1 MTASSSVE
9 SLYPTA
15 GSPGVSGE
23 NGWSN
28 GTAQR
33 VVSRTQGATSQ
44 HHQSPH
50 QPSQQTPATGGQRQQ
65 PSVTMPTGST
75 TTARKPPLAQ
85 GASSS
90 VGTSGFRGLSAA
102 GKERAERK
110 GSQPTT
116 LPSRV
121 SQLYYKH
128 GLFLASYPT
137 TTTSIALAIIIFC
150 CYPLLNIPLP
160 GTIPTKVIF
169 PHTESISENLHLSSA
184 NLSSEFYNPFSPFT
198 GGNMFNIYNISLETP
213 FPWARIEPLLYVQQ
227 IILRSSVVPWEDD
240 LLLTDAFR
248 GPLYEVF
255 KLVEMI
261 RNHEDANKITLSHLC
276 LHVENVKRSSQQTL
290 FPEYN
295 CLLLSPAN
303 LWQQNLQAFNKDSN
317 LLNTI
322 FVNHNLQKSKVS
334 TAEMLFG
341 ISLRDTGVKR
351 YPMRVRPRVIQYAV
365 TLILRENNPS
375 YMQSLK
381 QKLIRAYPLHQK
393 ETDGSLAADADAVK
407 LAEQSETAPGS
418 PSTSASTSNQQ
429 PNAAGTVPQPQS
441 IMYIFYPGEFNWHE
455 VLPQCI
461 AFCVLFSYVYFS
473 VRKIEAI
480 RSRLMLASC
489 AVLTVLGS
497 LLMSLG
503 LCFFFGLTI
512 SFQSKGVYPY
522 LVILVGLENVLV
534 ITKSV
539 LTTDNNL
546 DVKIRV
552 AQGLSREGWSIT
564 KNLLTEITIL
574 TGGLATFVPV
584 IQEFCIFA
592 MVGLVSDFLLQMLF
606 FSTVL
611 ALDIKRVE
619 YSTEVRRLPKMLY
632 FNSELRRGA
641 GAGAIPGSSSA
652 PLDVVR
658 NGSMHRSR
666 SHPKLAGLEQSMV
679 GHKKPTGSLSGGTVG
694 GKAPAKIPKR
704 LRIVNFWARTRFF
717 QRGFMIW
724 MVLWISN
731 IIYNAGLIEELFV
744 IDRNI
749 TAAGGSHATPGAS
762 LDAAGAA
769 MNRFEHGLSGGEF
782 DSRGAVGGSSETGGD
797 PAIGRSPEMDRF
809 GYSKLV
815 AAAGAGM
822 EGMLG
827 GGGGGGDRGIPNVT
841 EQLNRLKH
849 PDYYETVYQLSNF
862 HWSSI
867 LKQYN
872 VSLSGRYVTVL
883 PAIKLS
889 HAVSPQTAVTLRN
902 ADEKAPHHFQWK
914 ALAVAL
920 DPLDFS
926 DTDPGDGVP
935 GGIGPIGNA
944 PFYPK
949 TPMEILLTC
958 MLLVVSTFVVTYTM
972 VVLYRCVCTRNY
984 AEWRASWHSES
995 SEGEADTK
1003 PEQCLLEG
1011 VPIQVN
1017 GHAHRI
1023 ECLVTDGSMIAS
1035 SCLQGQVKVWDVN
1048 SGELMAEIDRCSY
1061 FEMQQQQHHQHH
1073 RASTGSSSPPGSA
1086 LPSPTTGVLL
1096 RNDESGNPI
1105 TGVQEVFPSPI
1116 YDESLMQPT
1125 PTYSSSPPLNAA
1137 SGFASFKLKKKLH
1150 FNFTN
1155 LQDDTATARNVP
1167 TDPKLFDFRAQ
1178 YDRFFT
1184 PCAPLPRGAGGEP
1197 VDLRNRFTRNGLRD
1211 AKQAHTMDAS
1221 YTMAPEQGTYQQQWT
1236 GGRPTALSSECPR
1249 PPGTV
1254 SPPQKHHRLSPIW
1267 CLDFLDN
1274 LIVIGCADGRLEFWE
1289 GTTGSF
1295 KCIYESETTHN
1306 NGVTGI
1312 KLTGDRVIAARLT
1325 GRIDFFRLET
1335 YTQGRQIDWGFTST
1349 YRRTHMRTGSA
1360 GSLSSFQSSSTT
1372 GGHPVGS
1379 SASASEELRCILEF
1393 QQQGHQ
1399 QPVTCLEVAG
1409 NIAMTGSQDHTLKVF
1424 RVDNH
1429 QLLYT
1434 LHGHCGPITCL
1445 FIDQWHSGMA
1455 GSGSQ
1460 DGLLC
1465 VWELT
1470 TGACMYKIQAHDDS
1484 IVALSGSP
1492 SYVISLGLDERI
1504 RVWDRFQGH
1513 PLSTITV
1520 NHAYSALIML
1530 TPSLLVTGKPG
1541 ALVVWDARSGEVA
1554 REVKLDCSNMQLCP
1568 KIMLPAGGSVICDYG
1583 NQMRIV
1589 RFPLVAADKCD

>member
-1 MTASSSVE
+1 MTASASVE
-9 SLYPTA
+9 SLFPSTPEQQHNNHNHYHHQHPSASTPTA
-15 GSPGVSGE
+15 S
-23 NGWSN
+23 
-28 GTAQR
+28 
-33 VVSRTQGATSQ
+33 TSQ
-44 HHQSPH
+44 QPVRRSQPLNSLSSPKVSTMSGGF
-50 QPSQQTPATGGQRQQ
+50 SQQHPALM
-65 PSVTMPTGST
+65 VGSQ
-75 TTARKPPLAQ
+75 KPPR
-85 GASSS
+85 SS
-90 VGTSGFRGLSAA
+90 VGGASVAA
-102 GKERAERK
+102 GTGGRAGAKQSDRR
-110 GSQPTT
+110 SASTT

-121 SQLYYKH
+121 SQMYYKH
-128 GLFLASYPT
+128 GLFLSSYPT
-137 TTTSIALAIIIFC
+137 TATSIALAIIIFC

-169 PHTESISENLHLSSA
+169 PHTESISENLHLTNA
-184 NLSSEFYNPFSPFT
+184 NLSSEFYNPFSFS
-198 GGNMFNIYNISLETP
+198 GGNMFNIYNISMETP
-213 FPWARIEPLLYVQQ
+213 FPWARIDPLLYVQQ
-227 IILRSSVVPWEDD
+227 VIMRTSVVPWEDD

-255 KLVEMI
+255 KLVEII
-261 RNHEDANKITLSHLC
+261 RNHEDKRYKVTLGHLC
-276 LHVENVKRSSQQTL
+276 LHVENVKRSSQQAL

-303 LWQQNLQAFNKDSN
+303 LWQQNMQNFNKDSN

-334 TAEMLFG
+334 NAEMLFG
-341 ISLRDTGVKR
+341 IPLRDTGVKR
-351 YPMRVRPRVIQYAV
+351 YPMRTRPRIIQYAV
-365 TLILRENNPS
+365 TLILRENNPA
-375 YMQSLK
+375 YIESLRS
-381 QKLIRAYPLHQK
+381 KLVRAYPLHQK
-393 ETDGSLAADADAVK
+393 N
-407 LAEQSETAPGS
+407 
-418 PSTSASTSNQQ
+418 TSAKEQ
-429 PNAAGTVPQPQS
+429 PMGQQS
-441 IMYIFYPGEFNWHE
+441 IMYIFYPGEFNWKE
-455 VLPQCI
+455 VLPQCV
-461 AFCVLFSYVYFS
+461 AFVLLFIYVYFS

-534 ITKSV
+534 ITKSI

-606 FSTVL
+606 FATVL

-632 FNSELRRGA
+632 FNSEFRRGA
-641 GAGAIPGSSSA
+641 GNVTVSGST
-652 PLDVVR
+652 LETR
-658 NGSMHRSR
+658 NGAVGSINRSR
-666 SHPKLAGLEQSMV
+666 SHPKLTGLDQAT
-679 GHKKPTGSLSGGTVG
+679 GHQKSAASLSGGTG
-694 GKAPAKIPKR
+694 SGKDAKIPKR

-744 IDRNI
+744 IDKNM
-749 TAAGGSHATPGAS
+749 TAYGDISSVGLDNTVSRFELSPGSHEPHEVSSESVSALDMDRLNFQKLPDGLQVGGGATPA
-762 LDAAGAA
+762 L
-769 MNRFEHGLSGGEF
+769 
-782 DSRGAVGGSSETGGD
+782 
-797 PAIGRSPEMDRF
+797 
-809 GYSKLV
+809 
-815 AAAGAGM
+815 
-822 EGMLG
+822 
-827 GGGGGGDRGIPNVT
+827 NVT

-849 PDYYETVYQLSNF
+849 PDYETVYQLSNF

-872 VSLSGRYVTVL
+872 VSLSGRYVTIL
-883 PAIKLS
+883 PPIKLS
-889 HAVSPQTAVTLRN
+889 HAVSPQTALQLRN
-902 ADEKAPHHFQWK
+902 VDEKAPHHFQWK

-920 DPLDFS
+920 DPLDFNDA
-926 DTDPGDGVP
+926 DTGDGSPV
-935 GGIGPIGNA
+935 PIGNA

-958 MLLVVSTFVVTYTM
+958 MLLAVSTFVLTYTM
-972 VVLYRCVCTRNY
+972 IVLYRCVCTRNY
-984 AEWRASWHSES
+984 AEWRASWHESDSETDAS
-995 SEGEADTK
+995 R

-1023 ECLVTDGSMIAS
+1023 ECLVTDGNMIAS
-1035 SCLQGQVKVWDVN
+1035 SCLQGQVKIWDVTN
-1048 SGELMAEIDRCSY
+1048 GEQMAEIDRCPNQQL
-1061 FEMQQQQHHQHH
+1061 QQQQHQQHQ
-1073 RASTGSSSPPGSA
+1073 
-1086 LPSPTTGVLL
+1086 V
-1096 RNDESGNPI
+1096 
-1105 TGVQEVFPSPI
+1105 
-1116 YDESLMQPT
+1116 
-1125 PTYSSSPPLNAA
+1125 
-1137 SGFASFKLKKKLH
+1137 
-1150 FNFTN
+1150 
-1155 LQDDTATARNVP
+1155 
-1167 TDPKLFDFRAQ
+1167 
-1178 YDRFFT
+1178 
-1184 PCAPLPRGAGGEP
+1184 
-1197 VDLRNRFTRNGLRD
+1197 
-1211 AKQAHTMDAS
+1211 
-1221 YTMAPEQGTYQQQWT
+1221 
-1236 GGRPTALSSECPR
+1236 
-1249 PPGTV
+1249 
-1254 SPPQKHHRLSPIW
+1254 SPIW

-1289 GTTGSF
+1289 GSSGNF
-1295 KCIYESETTHN
+1295 KCIYEAENSHN
-1306 NGVTGI
+1306 NGVTNI
-1312 KLTGDRVIAARLT
+1312 KLTGDRVIAARLS

-1335 YTQGRQIDWGFTST
+1335 YTQGRQIDWGFTSA

-1360 GSLSSFQSSSTT
+1360 GSLSSFQAAMTPSGTA
-1372 GGHPVGS
+1372 GS
-1379 SASASEELRCILEF
+1379 YQQHGTADSEELRCILEF

-1409 NIAMTGSQDHTLKVF
+1409 NTVMTGSQDHTLKVF

-1434 LHGHCGPITCL
+1434 LHSHCGPITCL
-1445 FIDQWHSGMA
+1445 FIDHWQSGMA

-1465 VWELT
+1465 VWDLT

-1484 IVALSGSP
+1484 IVALAGSP

-1513 PLSTITV
+1513 PLNTITV
-1520 NHAYSALIML
+1520 SHAYSALVML

-1568 KIMLPAGGSVICDYG
+1568 KIMLPACGSVICDYG
-1583 NQMRIV
+1583 NQMRVV

>member
-1 MTASSSVE
+1 MTASAGVE
-9 SLYPTA
+9 SM
-15 GSPGVSGE
+15 SPPPSAEERINHLTHQQQQYVT
-23 NGWSN
+23 SN
-28 GTAQR
+28 HSTSQLAQR
-33 VVSRTQGATSQ
+33 K
-44 HHQSPH
+44 PLL
-50 QPSQQTPATGGQRQQ
+50 SQQQQQQQQQ
-65 PSVTMPTGST
+65 PSAASGFTQHPSLGPATMKPPPRPTATTAGARGPPKSPSDRSKGAGGST
-75 TTARKPPLAQ
+75 
-85 GASSS
+85 G
-90 VGTSGFRGLSAA
+90 G
-102 GKERAERK
+102 
-110 GSQPTT
+110 TT

-121 SQLYYKH
+121 SQIYYKH
-128 GLFLASYPT
+128 GLFLSSYPT
-137 TTTSIALAIIIFC
+137 TATSFALAIIIFC

-169 PHTESISENLHLSSA
+169 PYTESISENLHLSNA
-184 NLSSEFYNPFSPFT
+184 NLTSEFYNPFSFS
-198 GGNMFNIYNISLETP
+198 GGNMFNIYNISVETP
-213 FPWARIEPLLYVQQ
+213 FPWARIDPLLYVQQ
-227 IILRSSVVPWEDD
+227 IIMRTSVVPWEDD

-248 GPLYEVF
+248 APLYEVF
-255 KLVEMI
+255 KLLEII
-261 RNHEDANKITLSHLC
+261 RNHEDQSKTMLSHLC

-303 LWQQNLQAFNKDSN
+303 LWQQNMQNFNKDSN
-317 LLNTI
+317 LLNTVY
-322 FVNHNLQKSKVS
+322 VNHNLQKSKVS

-341 ISLRDTGVKR
+341 IPLRDTGVKR
-351 YPMRVRPRVIQYAV
+351 YPMRVRPRIIQYAV
-365 TLILRENNPS
+365 TLILRENNPAFIE
-375 YMQSLK
+375 SLK
-381 QKLIRAYPLHQK
+381 QKLTRAYPLHQK
-393 ETDGSLAADADAVK
+393 E
-407 LAEQSETAPGS
+407 
-418 PSTSASTSNQQ
+418 PSTDASGGVPAQPEAPSAPKQQ
-429 PNAAGTVPQPQS
+429 QS
-441 IMYIFYPGEFNWHE
+441 IMYIFYPGEFNWKE

-461 AFCVLFSYVYFS
+461 AFCVLFIYVYFS

-480 RSRLMLASC
+480 RSRIMLASC

-606 FSTVL
+606 FATVL

-619 YSTEVRRLPKMLY
+619 YSAEVRRLPKMLY
-632 FNSELRRGA
+632 FNNELRRGTGAAA
-641 GAGAIPGSSSA
+641 GQANGPARE
-652 PLDVVR
+652 VR
-658 NGSMHRSR
+658 NGGGSINRSR
-666 SHPKLAGLEQSMV
+666 SHPKLTGLEQAAS
-679 GHKKPTGSLSGGTVG
+679 HPKTGPGSGKDV
-694 GKAPAKIPKR
+694 KIPKR

-744 IDRNI
+744 IDKNLTGHERL
-749 TAAGGSHATPGAS
+749 P
-762 LDAAGAA
+762 LDAGAP
-769 MNRFEHGLSGGEF
+769 RFEGGGLAMH
-782 DSRGAVGGSSETGGD
+782 DLGD
-797 PAIGRSPEMDRF
+797 PSTEATLEMDRLN
-809 GYSKLV
+809 YHKNLPD
-815 AAAGAGM
+815 AGM
-822 EGMLG
+822 LRG
-827 GGGGGGDRGIPNVT
+827 GGGVASDKAGTAEHRALNVS
-841 EQLNRLKH
+841 EQLQRLKH
-849 PDYYETVYQLSNF
+849 PDYETVYQLSNF

-889 HAVSPQTAVTLRN
+889 HAVSPATAIQLRN

-926 DTDPGDGVP
+926 DADTGDGSHV
-935 GGIGPIGNA
+935 PIGNA

-972 VVLYRCVCTRNY
+972 IVLYRCVCTRNY
-984 AEWRASWHSES
+984 AEWRASWQESDSET
-995 SEGEADTK
+995 EPK

-1011 VPIQVN
+1011 VPVQVD
-1017 GHAHRI
+1017 GHVHRI
-1023 ECLVTDGSMIAS
+1023 ECLVTDGNMVAS
-1035 SCLQGQVKVWDVN
+1035 SCLQGQVKVWDVSN
-1048 SGELMAEIDRCSY
+1048 GELLAEIDRLHY
-1061 FEMQQQQHHQHH
+1061 FELQQH
-1073 RASTGSSSPPGSA
+1073 RGSSASPQS
-1086 LPSPTTGVLL
+1086 LPSPPTAGVLL
-1096 RNDESGNPI
+1096 RNDLGEPI
-1105 TGVQEVFPSPI
+1105 TGLQEAFPVAGGS
-1116 YDESLMQPT
+1116 
-1125 PTYSSSPPLNAA
+1125 SSSPVSCSPPGTAVA
-1137 SGFASFKLKKKLH
+1137 ASFKLRKKLH
-1150 FNFTN
+1150 FNFSS
-1155 LQDDTATARNVP
+1155 LDGGAAASAQAAT
-1167 TDPKLFDFRAQ
+1167 DSKLFDFQAQ
-1178 YDRFFT
+1178 YERFFT
-1184 PCAPLPRGAGGEP
+1184 PCSPPAANGAVNGGSGC
-1197 VDLRNRFTRNGLRD
+1197 DLRNRFASNG
-1211 AKQAHTMDAS
+1211 APVAS
-1221 YTMAPEQGTYQQQWT
+1221 WAESNASTEEQPSYSHWMARPTTLSNECPQPPGSPKQQQ
-1236 GGRPTALSSECPR
+1236 
-1249 PPGTV
+1249 
-1254 SPPQKHHRLSPIW
+1254 HHVSPIW

-1289 GTTGSF
+1289 GSSGSF
-1295 KCIYESETTHN
+1295 KCIHDAEHSHN
-1306 NGVTGI
+1306 NGVTNI
-1312 KLTGDRVIAARLT
+1312 KLTGDRVIAARLS

-1335 YTQGRQIDWGFTST
+1335 YNQGRQIDWGFTSA

-1360 GSLSSFQSSSTT
+1360 GSLGSLQAAMAASS
-1372 GGHPVGS
+1372 GPGS
-1379 SASASEELRCILEF
+1379 HSASEELRCLLEF

-1409 NIAMTGSQDHTLKVF
+1409 NTVMTGSQDHTLKVY
-1424 RVDNH
+1424 RADSHVM
-1429 QLLYT
+1429 LYT

-1445 FIDQWHSGMA
+1445 FIDQWQSGMA

-1465 VWELT
+1465 VWDLT

-1484 IVALSGSP
+1484 IVALVGSP

-1513 PLSTITV
+1513 PLNTITV
-1520 NHAYSALIML
+1520 SHAYSALVML

-1568 KIMLPAGGSVICDYG
+1568 KIMLPACGSVICDYG

>member
-1 MTASSSVE
+1 M
-9 SLYPTA
+9 
-15 GSPGVSGE
+15 
-23 NGWSN
+23 
-28 GTAQR
+28 
-33 VVSRTQGATSQ
+33 TSQ
-44 HHQSPH
+44 QHQAH
-50 QPSQQTPATGGQRQQ
+50 QTTPVKKQDQHSSQHRQPTMPATGPR
-65 PSVTMPTGST
+65 SI
-75 TTARKPPLAQ
+75 ARKPT
-85 GASSS
+85 ASTSTGTGSS
-90 VGTSGFRGLSAA
+90 A
-102 GKERAERK
+102 GRK
-110 GSQPTT
+110 ATDRKSTTPTT

-121 SQLYYKH
+121 SQMYYKH
-128 GLFLASYPT
+128 GLFLSSYPT
-137 TTTSIALAIIIFC
+137 TATSIALAIILFC

-169 PHTESISENLHLSSA
+169 PHTESISENLHLSNA
-184 NLSSEFYNPFSPFT
+184 NLSTEFYNPFST
-198 GGNMFNIYNISLETP
+198 LAGGNMFNIYNISMETP
-213 FPWARIEPLLYVQQ
+213 FPWARIDPLLYVQQ
-227 IILRSSVVPWEDD
+227 IIMRTSVVPWEDD

-255 KLVEMI
+255 KLVEII
-261 RNHEDANKITLSHLC
+261 RNHEDKSKITLSHLC

-295 CLLLSPAN
+295 CLVLSPAN
-303 LWQQNLQAFNKDSN
+303 LWQQNIQSFNKDNN

-341 ISLRDTGVKR
+341 IPLRDTGVKR
-351 YPMRVRPRVIQYAV
+351 YPMRVRPRTIQYAV

-375 YMQSLK
+375 FIESLR
-381 QKLIRAYPLHQK
+381 QKLIRAYPLHQT
-393 ETDGSLAADADAVK
+393 EIEAATDLENGEP
-407 LAEQSETAPGS
+407 AEKVP
-418 PSTSASTSNQQ
+418 AS
-429 PNAAGTVPQPQS
+429 PQS
-441 IMYIFYPGEFNWHE
+441 IMYMFYPGEFNWKE

-539 LTTDNNL
+539 LTTDCNL

-592 MVGLVSDFLLQMLF
+592 IVGLVSDFVLQMLF
-606 FSTVL
+606 FATVL
-611 ALDIKRVE
+611 AINIERVE

-632 FNSELRRGA
+632 FNNELRRGGSVA
-641 GAGAIPGSSSA
+641 GGSPISGAGLT
-652 PLDVVR
+652 LDKVR
-658 NGSMHRSR
+658 NGSAGSSMNRSR
-666 SHPKLAGLEQSMV
+666 SHPKLTGLEQTAV
-679 GHKKPTGSLSGGTVG
+679 GVAHQKTAGLSGTTNS
-694 GKAPAKIPKR
+694 GKEPKIPKR

-731 IIYNAGLIEELFV
+731 IIYNTGLIEELFV
-744 IDRNI
+744 IDRNLS
-749 TAAGGSHATPGAS
+749 AGHDPMPSAPLEGMGGAGVS
-762 LDAAGAA
+762 LS
-769 MNRFEHGLSGGEF
+769 NRFELDLGRELPEEFTSHTLETDRHSYHKVSASERPLGGE
-782 DSRGAVGGSSETGGD
+782 RGT
-797 PAIGRSPEMDRF
+797 
-809 GYSKLV
+809 L
-815 AAAGAGM
+815 
-822 EGMLG
+822 
-827 GGGGGGDRGIPNVT
+827 NVT

-849 PDYYETVYQLSNF
+849 PDYETVYLLSNF

-889 HAVSPQTAVTLRN
+889 HAVNPPTAIALRN
-902 ADEKAPHHFQWK
+902 ADEKEAPRHFQWK
-914 ALAVAL
+914 ALAAAL
-920 DPLDFS
+920 DPLDLN
-926 DTDPGDGVP
+926 DIDPGDEPP
-935 GGIGPIGNA
+935 GGGSISNA

-949 TPMEILLTC
+949 TPMEILLAC
-958 MLLVVSTFVVTYTM
+958 MLLAVSTFVVTYTL

-984 AEWRASWHSES
+984 AEWRASWYAES
-995 SEGEADTK
+995 VANGDGDTK
-1003 PEQCLLEG
+1003 AEQCLLEG

-1023 ECLVTDGSMIAS
+1023 ECLVTDGNMIAS
-1035 SCLQGQVKVWDVN
+1035 SCLQGQVKVWDITN
-1048 SGELMAEIDRCSY
+1048 GELMAEIDRWNY
-1061 FEMQQQQHHQHH
+1061 FEMQQQ
-1073 RASTGSSSPPGSA
+1073 RASSSSPTTSESGVLLKADGGRGSITGIQEAFPAANGGDSLPPTPTSSSPPKSDTSWNQQM
-1086 LPSPTTGVLL
+1086 LS
-1096 RNDESGNPI
+1096 
-1105 TGVQEVFPSPI
+1105 
-1116 YDESLMQPT
+1116 
-1125 PTYSSSPPLNAA
+1125 
-1137 SGFASFKLKKKLH
+1137 SFKLKKKLH
-1150 FNFTN
+1150 FNFSS
-1155 LQDDTATARNVP
+1155 LQDDAPLSATAP
-1167 TDPKLFDFRAQ
+1167 PDPKLFDFRTQ
-1178 YDRFFT
+1178 YERFFT
-1184 PCAPLPRGAGGEP
+1184 PCPLPPRSDIASGTGS
-1197 VDLRNRFTRNGLRD
+1197 DLRHRFTRSGLRD
-1211 AKQAHTMDAS
+1211 AVRTVPVS
-1221 YTMAPEQGTYQQQWT
+1221 PV
-1236 GGRPTALSSECPR
+1236 GGSEHEHGGSPRSTSLSSECPQ
-1249 PPGTV
+1249 PPGSA
-1254 SPPQKHHRLSPIW
+1254 SPPSSKHHRVSPIW

-1295 KCIYESETTHN
+1295 KCIYETENTHN
-1306 NGVTGI
+1306 NGITEI
-1312 KLTGDRVIAARLT
+1312 KLSGDRVIAARLS

-1360 GSLSSFQSSSTT
+1360 GSLSSFQAATGPGQHTSSD
-1372 GGHPVGS
+1372 
-1379 SASASEELRCILEF
+1379 SEELRCILEF
-1393 QQQGHQ
+1393 QHQGHQ
-1399 QPVTCLEVAG
+1399 QPLTCLEVAG
-1409 NIAMTGSQDHTLKVF
+1409 NIAMTGSQDHTMKVF
-1424 RVDNH
+1424 QIHNH

-1434 LHGHCGPITCL
+1434 LHGHCGPITCM
-1445 FIDQWHSGMA
+1445 FIDQWQSGMA

-1484 IVALSGSP
+1484 IVALAGSP

-1504 RVWDRFQGH
+1504 RVWDRFQVH
-1513 PLSTITV
+1513 LLSTITV
-1520 NHAYSALIML
+1520 SHAYSALVML

-1541 ALVVWDARSGEVA
+1541 ALVVWDVRSGEMA

-1568 KIMLPAGGSVICDYG
+1568 TVMLPAGGSVICDYG

>member
-1 MTASSSVE
+1 MTASAGVE
-9 SLYPTA
+9 SL
-15 GSPGVSGE
+15 SPPAEDRINHLQQYTTVA
-23 NGWSN
+23 
-28 GTAQR
+28 TAQSVR
-33 VVSRTQGATSQ
+33 SNNTSQ
-44 HHQSPH
+44 LAQRKPLSA
-50 QPSQQTPATGGQRQQ
+50 QQTQQ
-65 PSVTMPTGST
+65 PSAGVIHTGTTFTQQHHPLLGASAAMKPPRPASTSAAAGGTAGGGATTGGGSAGSRGSKQSDRSKGST
-75 TTARKPPLAQ
+75 
-85 GASSS
+85 
-90 VGTSGFRGLSAA
+90 
-102 GKERAERK
+102 
-110 GSQPTT
+110 TT

-121 SQLYYKH
+121 SQMYYKH
-128 GLFLASYPT
+128 GLFLSSYPT
-137 TTTSIALAIIIFC
+137 TATSFALAIIIFC

-169 PHTESISENLHLSSA
+169 PYTESISENLHLSNA
-184 NLSSEFYNPFSPFT
+184 NLSSEFYNPFSFS
-198 GGNMFNIYNISLETP
+198 GGNMFNIYNISVETP
-213 FPWARIEPLLYVQQ
+213 FPWARIDPLLYVQQ
-227 IILRSSVVPWEDD
+227 IIMRTSVVPWEED

-255 KLVEMI
+255 KLVEII
-261 RNHEDANKITLSHLC
+261 RNHEDQSSKTTLSHLC

-303 LWQQNLQAFNKDSN
+303 LWQQNIQNFNKDSN
-317 LLNTI
+317 LLNTVY
-322 FVNHNLQKSKVS
+322 VNHNLQKSKVS

-341 ISLRDTGVKR
+341 IPLRDTGVKR
-351 YPMRVRPRVIQYAV
+351 YPMRVRPRIIQYAV
-365 TLILRENNPS
+365 TLILRENNPAFID
-375 YMQSLK
+375 SLK
-381 QKLIRAYPLHQK
+381 EKLVRAYPLHQK
-393 ETDGSLAADADAVK
+393 ELTSDTNVPAA
-407 LAEQSETAPGS
+407 EGQSVHTH
-418 PSTSASTSNQQ
+418 QQ
-429 PNAAGTVPQPQS
+429 QS
-441 IMYIFYPGEFNWHE
+441 IMYIFYPGEFNWKE

-461 AFCVLFSYVYFS
+461 AFCMLFIYVYFS
-473 VRKIEAI
+473 VRKIEVI
-480 RSRLMLASC
+480 RSRIMLASC

-546 DVKIRV
+546 DVKIRI

-606 FSTVL
+606 FATVL

-619 YSTEVRRLPKMLY
+619 YSAEVRRLPKMLY
-632 FNSELRRGA
+632 FNSDLRRGA
-641 GAGAIPGSSSA
+641 GTAGSSA
-652 PLDVVR
+652 VPPREIR
-658 NGSMHRSR
+658 NGGGSINRSR
-666 SHPKLAGLEQSMV
+666 SHPKLTGLEQSSS
-679 GHKKPTGSLSGGTVG
+679 HPKGGTG
-694 GKAPAKIPKR
+694 AGKDVKIPKR

-744 IDRNI
+744 IDKNLTGHDVPSMDGSSRFDVGI
-749 TAAGGSHATPGAS
+749 GVHELGDASTEATAARLH
-762 LDAAGAA
+762 
-769 MNRFEHGLSGGEF
+769 
-782 DSRGAVGGSSETGGD
+782 
-797 PAIGRSPEMDRF
+797 EMDRL
-809 GYSKLV
+809 SNEQQKLPD
-815 AAAGAGM
+815 A
-822 EGMLG
+822 GMLG
-827 GGGGGGDRGIPNVT
+827 GGGGVSGTNEKGGEIRALNAS
-841 EQLNRLKH
+841 EQLQRLKH
-849 PDYYETVYQLSNF
+849 PDYETVYQLSNF
-862 HWSSI
+862 HWSAI
-867 LKQYN
+867 MKQYN

-889 HAVSPQTAVTLRN
+889 HAVSPTTALQLRN

-914 ALAVAL
+914 ALAAAL

-926 DTDPGDGVP
+926 DADTGDGSHV
-935 GGIGPIGNA
+935 PIGNA

-972 VVLYRCVCTRNY
+972 IVLYRCICTRNY
-984 AEWRASWHSES
+984 AEWRASWQESDSET
-995 SEGEADTK
+995 EPK

-1011 VPIQVN
+1011 VPVQVD
-1017 GHAHRI
+1017 GHVHRI
-1023 ECLVTDGSMIAS
+1023 ECLVTDGNMIAS
-1035 SCLQGQVKVWDVN
+1035 SCLQGQVKIWDVSN
-1048 SGELMAEIDRCSY
+1048 GELMAEIDRLHY
-1061 FEMQQQQHHQHH
+1061 FELQQT
-1073 RASTGSSSPPGSA
+1073 RGDSSSPQS
-1086 LPSPTTGVLL
+1086 LPSLSTTVATSGVMM
-1096 RNDESGNPI
+1096 RNDHGDSI
-1105 TGVQEVFPSPI
+1105 TGLQEAFPADSGSPL
-1116 YDESLMQPT
+1116 SC
-1125 PTYSSSPPLNAA
+1125 SPP
-1137 SGFASFKLKKKLH
+1137 STIVGSSFKLKKKLH
-1150 FNFTN
+1150 FNFSS
-1155 LQDDTATARNVP
+1155 LDSSTASSQAS
-1167 TDPKLFDFRAQ
+1167 DSKLFDFQAQ
-1178 YDRFFT
+1178 YERFFT
-1184 PCAPLPRGAGGEP
+1184 SCPPQSTPSSGT
-1197 VDLRNRFTRNGLRD
+1197 DLRNRFTPNGSLTAGWGDTGVPLEEQSSNSHWTARPTTLSNECPQPPGSP
-1211 AKQAHTMDAS
+1211 KQAT
-1221 YTMAPEQGTYQQQWT
+1221 Q
-1236 GGRPTALSSECPR
+1236 
-1249 PPGTV
+1249 
-1254 SPPQKHHRLSPIW
+1254 HHHVSPIW
-1267 CLDFLDN
+1267 CMDFLDN

-1289 GTTGSF
+1289 GSSGSF
-1295 KCIYESETTHN
+1295 KCIHDAEHSHN
-1306 NGVTGI
+1306 NGVTNI
-1312 KLTGDRVIAARLT
+1312 KLTGDRVIAARLS

-1335 YTQGRQIDWGFTST
+1335 YTQGRQIDWGFTSA

-1360 GSLSSFQSSSTT
+1360 GSISSFQAAMGS
-1372 GGHPVGS
+1372 GGTHPD
-1379 SASASEELRCILEF
+1379 SEELRCLLEF

-1399 QPVTCLEVAG
+1399 QPITCLEVVG
-1409 NIAMTGSQDHTLKVF
+1409 NTVMTGSQDHTLKVY
-1424 RVDNH
+1424 RADSH
-1429 QLLYT
+1429 LMLYT

-1445 FIDQWHSGMA
+1445 FIDQWQSGMA

-1465 VWELT
+1465 VWDLT

-1484 IVALSGSP
+1484 IVALVGSP

-1513 PLSTITV
+1513 PLNTITV
-1520 NHAYSALIML
+1520 SHAYSALVML

-1568 KIMLPAGGSVICDYG
+1568 KIMLPACGSVICDYG

>member
-1 MTASSSVE
+1 MRHITCVE
-9 SLYPTA
+9 
-15 GSPGVSGE
+15 
-23 NGWSN
+23 NHIDKN
-28 GTAQR
+28 
-33 VVSRTQGATSQ
+33 
-44 HHQSPH
+44 
-50 QPSQQTPATGGQRQQ
+50 
-65 PSVTMPTGST
+65 
-75 TTARKPPLAQ
+75 
-85 GASSS
+85 
-90 VGTSGFRGLSAA
+90 
-102 GKERAERK
+102 
-110 GSQPTT
+110 
-116 LPSRV
+116 
-121 SQLYYKH
+121 
-128 GLFLASYPT
+128 
-137 TTTSIALAIIIFC
+137 
-150 CYPLLNIPLP
+150 YPLLNIPLP

-169 PHTESISENLHLSSA
+169 PYTESISENLYLSNA
-184 NLSSEFYNPFSPFT
+184 NLTSEFYNPFSFS
-198 GGNMFNIYNISLETP
+198 GGNMFNIYNISVETP
-213 FPWARIEPLLYVQQ
+213 FPWARIDPLLYVQQ
-227 IILRSSVVPWEDD
+227 IIMRTSVVPWEDD

-255 KLVEMI
+255 KLLEIV
-261 RNHEDANKITLSHLC
+261 RNHEDQSKTMLSHLC

-303 LWQQNLQAFNKDSN
+303 LWQQNIQNFNKDSN
-317 LLNTI
+317 LLNTVY
-322 FVNHNLQKSKVS
+322 VNHNLQKSKVS

-341 ISLRDTGVKR
+341 IPLRDTGIKR
-351 YPMRVRPRVIQYAV
+351 YPMRVRPRIIQYAV
-365 TLILRENNPS
+365 TLILRENNPAFIE
-375 YMQSLK
+375 SLK
-381 QKLIRAYPLHQK
+381 HKLTRAYPLHQK
-393 ETDGSLAADADAVK
+393 EPSTEA
-407 LAEQSETAPGS
+407 QSEGES
-418 PSTSASTSNQQ
+418 SMKQQ
-429 PNAAGTVPQPQS
+429 QS
-441 IMYIFYPGEFNWHE
+441 IMYIFYPGEFNWKE

-461 AFCVLFSYVYFS
+461 AFCVLFIYVYFS

-480 RSRLMLASC
+480 RSRIMLASC

-606 FSTVL
+606 FATVL

-619 YSTEVRRLPKMLY
+619 YSAEVRRLPKMLY
-632 FNSELRRGA
+632 FNNELRRGTA
-641 GAGAIPGSSSA
+641 GTANAA
-652 PLDVVR
+652 TAREVR
-658 NGSMHRSR
+658 NGGVSINRSR
-666 SHPKLAGLEQSMV
+666 SHPKLTGLEQAAS
-679 GHKKPTGSLSGGTVG
+679 HPKTGTGT
-694 GKAPAKIPKR
+694 GKDVKIPKR

-744 IDRNI
+744 IDKNLTRHDSSPLDG
-749 TAAGGSHATPGAS
+749 TPRFDVGLGVQDLRDPSTEATLEVDRLNYHKNLP
-762 LDAAGAA
+762 DA
-769 MNRFEHGLSGGEF
+769 
-782 DSRGAVGGSSETGGD
+782 
-797 PAIGRSPEMDRF
+797 
-809 GYSKLV
+809 
-815 AAAGAGM
+815 
-822 EGMLG
+822 GMLG
-827 GGGGGGDRGIPNVT
+827 GVGASEKGASEHRALNVS
-841 EQLNRLKH
+841 EQLQRLKH
-849 PDYYETVYQLSNF
+849 PDYETVYQLSNF

-889 HAVSPQTAVTLRN
+889 HAVNPQTAIQLRN

-926 DTDPGDGVP
+926 DTDTGDGSH
-935 GGIGPIGNA
+935 IPIGNA

-958 MLLVVSTFVVTYTM
+958 MLLVVSTFVLTYTM
-972 VVLYRCVCTRNY
+972 IVLYRCICTRNY
-984 AEWRASWHSES
+984 AEWRASWQESDSET
-995 SEGEADTK
+995 EPK
-1003 PEQCLLEG
+1003 QEQCLLEG

-1023 ECLVTDGSMIAS
+1023 ECLVTDGNMIAS
-1035 SCLQGQVKVWDVN
+1035 SCLQGQVKIWDVSN
-1048 SGELMAEIDRCSY
+1048 GELMAEIDRLNY
-1061 FEMQQQQHHQHH
+1061 FELQPN
-1073 RASTGSSSPPGSA
+1073 RASSSSPQSLPSPSTTSTPVATGGVILRNDRADSITGLQEAFAAGSSSSISSSPPGTA
-1086 LPSPTTGVLL
+1086 
-1096 RNDESGNPI
+1096 I
-1105 TGVQEVFPSPI
+1105 
-1116 YDESLMQPT
+1116 
-1125 PTYSSSPPLNAA
+1125 A
-1137 SGFASFKLKKKLH
+1137 SSFKLKKKLH
-1150 FNFTN
+1150 FNFSSLDSSLVAN
-1155 LQDDTATARNVP
+1155 SQAADT
-1167 TDPKLFDFRAQ
+1167 KLFDFQAQ
-1178 YDRFFT
+1178 YERFFT
-1184 PCAPLPRGAGGEP
+1184 PWSPPISSTAVTTGGGC
-1197 VDLRNRFTRNGLRD
+1197 DLRNRFAPNGPV
-1211 AKQAHTMDAS
+1211 S
-1221 YTMAPEQGTYQQQWT
+1221 SWSESNAPTEDQTSNSHWIA
-1236 GGRPTALSSECPR
+1236 RPTTLSNECPQ
-1249 PPGTV
+1249 PPG
-1254 SPPQKHHRLSPIW
+1254 SPKQTAPQHHVSPIW

-1289 GTTGSF
+1289 GSSGSF
-1295 KCIYESETTHN
+1295 KCIHDAEHSHN
-1306 NGVTGI
+1306 NGVTNI
-1312 KLTGDRVIAARLT
+1312 KLTGDRVIAARLS

-1335 YTQGRQIDWGFTST
+1335 YTQGRQIDWGFTSA

-1360 GSLSSFQSSSTT
+1360 GSLGSLQAAMASSS
-1372 GGHPVGS
+1372 GPGS
-1379 SASASEELRCILEF
+1379 SSHSDSEELRCLLEF

-1399 QPVTCLEVAG
+1399 QPVTCLEVVA
-1409 NIAMTGSQDHTLKVF
+1409 NTVMTGSQDHTLKVF
-1424 RVDNH
+1424 RADSH
-1429 QLLYT
+1429 LMLYT

-1445 FIDQWHSGMA
+1445 FIDQWQSGMA

-1465 VWELT
+1465 VWDLT

-1484 IVALSGSP
+1484 IVALVGSP

-1513 PLSTITV
+1513 PLNTITV
-1520 NHAYSALIML
+1520 SHAYSELVML

-1568 KIMLPAGGSVICDYG
+1568 KIMLPACGSVICDYG

>member
-1 MTASSSVE
+1 MTASGSVE
-9 SLYPTA
+9 SLFPSTPEQQHNNHNHHHNHHQHPTA
-15 GSPGVSGE
+15 
-23 NGWSN
+23 
-28 GTAQR
+28 
-33 VVSRTQGATSQ
+33 
-44 HHQSPH
+44 
-50 QPSQQTPATGGQRQQ
+50 
-65 PSVTMPTGST
+65 ST
-75 TTARKPPLAQ
+75 TTTSTSQQPVRRSQPLNSLSSPKLSTMSGGFSQQHPSLMVGSQKPPR
-85 GASSS
+85 SSGGGPP
-90 VGTSGFRGLSAA
+90 VAA
-102 GKERAERK
+102 GTGGGGRTGAKQSDRRSA
-110 GSQPTT
+110 STT

-121 SQLYYKH
+121 SQMYYKH
-128 GLFLASYPT
+128 GLFLSSYPT
-137 TTTSIALAIIIFC
+137 TATSIALAIIIFC

-169 PHTESISENLHLSSA
+169 PHTESISENLHLSNA
-184 NLSSEFYNPFSPFT
+184 NLSSEFYNPFSFS
-198 GGNMFNIYNISLETP
+198 GGNMFNIYNISMETP
-213 FPWARIEPLLYVQQ
+213 FPWARIDPLLYVQQ
-227 IILRSSVVPWEDD
+227 VIMRTSVVPWEDD

-255 KLVEMI
+255 KLVEII
-261 RNHEDANKITLSHLC
+261 RNHEDKSKITLGHLC

-303 LWQQNLQAFNKDSN
+303 LWQQNMQNFNKDSN

-334 TAEMLFG
+334 NAEMLFG
-341 ISLRDTGVKR
+341 IPLRDTGVKR
-351 YPMRVRPRVIQYAV
+351 YPMRTRPRIIQYAV
-365 TLILRENNPS
+365 TLILRENNPA
-375 YMQSLK
+375 YIESLRA
-381 QKLIRAYPLHQK
+381 KLVRAYPLHQK
-393 ETDGSLAADADAVK
+393 NVAGPEDATDGDGEAATETNAK
-407 LAEQSETAPGS
+407 EQPIG
-418 PSTSASTSNQQ
+418 Q
-429 PNAAGTVPQPQS
+429 QS
-441 IMYIFYPGEFNWHE
+441 IMYIFYPGEFNWKE
-455 VLPQCI
+455 VLPQCV
-461 AFCVLFSYVYFS
+461 AFVLLFIYVYFS

-497 LLMSLG
+497 LMMSLG

-534 ITKSV
+534 ITKSI

-606 FSTVL
+606 FATVL

-632 FNSELRRGA
+632 YNSEFRRGA
-641 GAGAIPGSSSA
+641 GNVTVSGST
-652 PLDVVR
+652 LETR
-658 NGSMHRSR
+658 NGAVGSINRSR
-666 SHPKLAGLEQSMV
+666 SHPKLTGLDQAAGHQKSAA
-679 GHKKPTGSLSGGTVG
+679 SLSGGTG
-694 GKAPAKIPKR
+694 SGKDAKIPKR

-744 IDRNI
+744 IDKNL
-749 TAAGGSHATPGAS
+749 TAYGDMSSVALDSSVTRFELPPGSHEPH
-762 LDAAGAA
+762 
-769 MNRFEHGLSGGEF
+769 E
-782 DSRGAVGGSSETGGD
+782 VSSESVS
-797 PAIGRSPEMDRF
+797 ALEMDRLNF
-809 GYSKLV
+809 QKLPDGLP
-815 AAAGAGM
+815 A
-822 EGMLG
+822 G
-827 GGGGGGDRGIPNVT
+827 GGATPALNVT

-849 PDYYETVYQLSNF
+849 PDYETVYQLSNF

-883 PAIKLS
+883 PPIKLS
-889 HAVSPQTAVTLRN
+889 HAVSPQTALQLRN
-902 ADEKAPHHFQWK
+902 VDEKAPHHFQWK

-920 DPLDFS
+920 DPLDFNDA
-926 DTDPGDGVP
+926 DTGDGSPV
-935 GGIGPIGNA
+935 PIGNA

-958 MLLVVSTFVVTYTM
+958 MLLAVSTFVLTYTM
-972 VVLYRCVCTRNY
+972 IVLYRCVCTRNY
-984 AEWRASWHSES
+984 AEWRASWHESDSET
-995 SEGEADTK
+995 DVNR

-1023 ECLVTDGSMIAS
+1023 ECLVTDGNMIAS
-1035 SCLQGQVKVWDVN
+1035 SCLQGQVKIWDVTN
-1048 SGELMAEIDRCSY
+1048 GEQMAEIDRWRY
-1061 FEMQQQQHHQHH
+1061 FEMQQ
-1073 RASTGSSSPPGSA
+1073 RRGSTASPQTQP
-1086 LPSPTTGVLL
+1086 PSPSDTTSVGVLL
-1096 RNDESGNPI
+1096 RNDEANSI
-1105 TGVQEVFPSPI
+1105 TGMQEAFLAATDNNSA
-1116 YDESLMQPT
+1116 S
-1125 PTYSSSPPLNAA
+1125 SASSPPA
-1137 SGFASFKLKKKLH
+1137 GASFKLKKKLH
-1150 FNFTN
+1150 FNFSNTP
-1155 LQDDTATARNVP
+1155 DTSADGKIAS
-1167 TDPKLFDFRAQ
+1167 DSKLFDFQTQ
-1178 YDRFFT
+1178 YERFFT
-1184 PCAPLPRGAGGEP
+1184 PCPAVQRSVSNDNSSPVSTTGGS
-1197 VDLRNRFTRNGLRD
+1197 DLRNRFAPNGSHLVGTTNG
-1211 AKQAHTMDAS
+1211 AATASSSEQNNHWQA
-1221 YTMAPEQGTYQQQWT
+1221 
-1236 GGRPTALSSECPR
+1236 RPTVLSNECPR
-1249 PPGTV
+1249 PPGPP
-1254 SPPQKHHRLSPIW
+1254 SPKQQQQQQHQHQVSPIW

-1289 GTTGSF
+1289 GSSGNF
-1295 KCIYESETTHN
+1295 KCIYEAENSHN
-1306 NGVTGI
+1306 NGVTNI
-1312 KLTGDRVIAARLT
+1312 KLTGDRVIAARLS

-1335 YTQGRQIDWGFTST
+1335 YTQGRQIDWGFTSA
-1349 YRRTHMRTGSA
+1349 YRRSMYS
-1360 GSLSSFQSSSTT
+1360 
-1372 GGHPVGS
+1372 GG
-1379 SASASEELRCILEF
+1379 
-1393 QQQGHQ
+1393 
-1399 QPVTCLEVAG
+1399 VTCLEVAG
-1409 NIAMTGSQDHTLKVF
+1409 NTVMTGSQDHTLKVF

-1434 LHGHCGPITCL
+1434 LHSHCGPITCL
-1445 FIDQWHSGMA
+1445 FIDHWQSGMA

-1465 VWELT
+1465 VWDLT

-1484 IVALSGSP
+1484 IVALAGSP

-1513 PLSTITV
+1513 PLNTITV
-1520 NHAYSALIML
+1520 SHAYSALVML

-1568 KIMLPAGGSVICDYG
+1568 KIMLPACGSVICDYG
-1583 NQMRIV
+1583 NQMRVV

>member
-1 MTASSSVE
+1 AASGFTQHP
-9 SLYPTA
+9 SLGPATMKPPPRPTA
-15 GSPGVSGE
+15 TTAGARGPPKPPSDRSKGAGGS
-23 NGWSN
+23 
-28 GTAQR
+28 
-33 VVSRTQGATSQ
+33 
-44 HHQSPH
+44 
-50 QPSQQTPATGGQRQQ
+50 TGG
-65 PSVTMPTGST
+65 
-75 TTARKPPLAQ
+75 
-85 GASSS
+85 
-90 VGTSGFRGLSAA
+90 
-102 GKERAERK
+102 
-110 GSQPTT
+110 TT

-121 SQLYYKH
+121 SQIYYKH
-128 GLFLASYPT
+128 GLFLSSYPT
-137 TTTSIALAIIIFC
+137 TATSFALAIIIFC

-169 PHTESISENLHLSSA
+169 PYTESISENLHLSNA
-184 NLSSEFYNPFSPFT
+184 NLTSEFYNPFSFS
-198 GGNMFNIYNISLETP
+198 GGNMFNIYNISVETP
-213 FPWARIEPLLYVQQ
+213 FPWARIDPLLYVQQ
-227 IILRSSVVPWEDD
+227 IIMRTSVVPWEED

-248 GPLYEVF
+248 APLYEVF
-255 KLVEMI
+255 KLLEII
-261 RNHEDANKITLSHLC
+261 RNHEDQSKTMLSHLC

-303 LWQQNLQAFNKDSN
+303 LWQQNMQNFNKDSN
-317 LLNTI
+317 LLNTVY
-322 FVNHNLQKSKVS
+322 VNHNLQKSKVS

-341 ISLRDTGVKR
+341 IPLRDTGVKR
-351 YPMRVRPRVIQYAV
+351 YPMRVRPRIIQYAV
-365 TLILRENNPS
+365 TLILRENNPAFIE
-375 YMQSLK
+375 SLK
-381 QKLIRAYPLHQK
+381 QKLTRAYPLHQK
-393 ETDGSLAADADAVK
+393 E
-407 LAEQSETAPGS
+407 
-418 PSTSASTSNQQ
+418 PSTDASGGVPAQPEAPSAPKQQ
-429 PNAAGTVPQPQS
+429 QS
-441 IMYIFYPGEFNWHE
+441 IMYIFYPGEFNWKE

-461 AFCVLFSYVYFS
+461 AFCVLFIYVYFS

-480 RSRLMLASC
+480 RSRIMLASC

-606 FSTVL
+606 FATVL

-619 YSTEVRRLPKMLY
+619 YSAEVRRLPKMLY
-632 FNSELRRGA
+632 FNNELRRGTGTAA
-641 GAGAIPGSSSA
+641 GQTNGPARE
-652 PLDVVR
+652 VR
-658 NGSMHRSR
+658 NGGGSINRSR
-666 SHPKLAGLEQSMV
+666 SHPKLTGLEQAAS
-679 GHKKPTGSLSGGTVG
+679 HPKTGPGSGKDV
-694 GKAPAKIPKR
+694 KIPKR

-744 IDRNI
+744 IDKNLTGHERLP
-749 TAAGGSHATPGAS
+749 TEAT
-762 LDAAGAA
+762 L
-769 MNRFEHGLSGGEF
+769 
-782 DSRGAVGGSSETGGD
+782 
-797 PAIGRSPEMDRF
+797 EMDRLN
-809 GYSKLV
+809 YHKNLPD
-815 AAAGAGM
+815 AGM
-822 EGMLG
+822 LRG
-827 GGGGGGDRGIPNVT
+827 GGGGGGVASDKAGTVEHRALNVS
-841 EQLNRLKH
+841 EQLQRLKH
-849 PDYYETVYQLSNF
+849 PDYETVYQLSNF

-889 HAVSPQTAVTLRN
+889 HAVSPATAIQLRN

-926 DTDPGDGVP
+926 DADTGDGSHV
-935 GGIGPIGNA
+935 PIGNA

-972 VVLYRCVCTRNY
+972 IVLYRCVCTRNY
-984 AEWRASWHSES
+984 AEWRASWQESDSET
-995 SEGEADTK
+995 EPK

-1011 VPIQVN
+1011 VPVQVD
-1017 GHAHRI
+1017 GHVHRI
-1023 ECLVTDGSMIAS
+1023 ECLVTDGNMVAS
-1035 SCLQGQVKVWDVN
+1035 SCLQGQVKVWDVSN
-1048 SGELMAEIDRCSY
+1048 GELLAEIDRLHY
-1061 FEMQQQQHHQHH
+1061 FELQQHRGSSAPKQQQHH
-1073 RASTGSSSPPGSA
+1073 
-1086 LPSPTTGVLL
+1086 V
-1096 RNDESGNPI
+1096 
-1105 TGVQEVFPSPI
+1105 
-1116 YDESLMQPT
+1116 
-1125 PTYSSSPPLNAA
+1125 
-1137 SGFASFKLKKKLH
+1137 
-1150 FNFTN
+1150 
-1155 LQDDTATARNVP
+1155 
-1167 TDPKLFDFRAQ
+1167 
-1178 YDRFFT
+1178 
-1184 PCAPLPRGAGGEP
+1184 
-1197 VDLRNRFTRNGLRD
+1197 
-1211 AKQAHTMDAS
+1211 
-1221 YTMAPEQGTYQQQWT
+1221 
-1236 GGRPTALSSECPR
+1236 
-1249 PPGTV
+1249 
-1254 SPPQKHHRLSPIW
+1254 SPIW

-1289 GTTGSF
+1289 GSSGSF
-1295 KCIYESETTHN
+1295 KCIHDAEHSHN
-1306 NGVTGI
+1306 NGVTNI
-1312 KLTGDRVIAARLT
+1312 KLTGDRVIAARLS

-1335 YTQGRQIDWGFTST
+1335 YNQGRQIDWGFTSA

-1360 GSLSSFQSSSTT
+1360 GSLGSLQAAMAASS
-1372 GGHPVGS
+1372 GPGS
-1379 SASASEELRCILEF
+1379 HSASEELRCLLEF

-1409 NIAMTGSQDHTLKVF
+1409 NTVMTGSQDHTLKVY
-1424 RVDNH
+1424 RADSHVM
-1429 QLLYT
+1429 LYT

-1445 FIDQWHSGMA
+1445 FIDQWQSGMA

-1465 VWELT
+1465 VWDLT

-1484 IVALSGSP
+1484 IVALVGSP

-1513 PLSTITV
+1513 PLNTITV
-1520 NHAYSALIML
+1520 SHAYSALVML

-1568 KIMLPAGGSVICDYG
+1568 KIMLPACGSVICDYG

>member
-1 MTASSSVE
+1 MTASASVE
-9 SLYPTA
+9 SLFPS
-15 GSPGVSGE
+15 SPVE
-23 NGWSN
+23 QSN
-28 GTAQR
+28 SNQ
-33 VVSRTQGATSQ
+33 QQ
-44 HHQSPH
+44 HHHHHYS
-50 QPSQQTPATGGQRQQ
+50 STSTPATSTSQQ
-65 PSVTMPTGST
+65 PQDPRRRSEQPNTSLSSQKLPVAMSASFTQQHPALAGSSGKPQRSSGPASSATGTAGAAGGRSGAKQSDHRRTTGS
-75 TTARKPPLAQ
+75 A
-85 GASSS
+85 
-90 VGTSGFRGLSAA
+90 
-102 GKERAERK
+102 
-110 GSQPTT
+110 T

-121 SQLYYKH
+121 SQIYYKH
-128 GLFLASYPT
+128 GLFLSSYPT
-137 TTTSIALAIIIFC
+137 TATSIALAIIIFC

-169 PHTESISENLHLSSA
+169 PHTESISENLHLTNA
-184 NLSSEFYNPFSPFT
+184 NLSSEFYNPFSFS
-198 GGNMFNIYNISLETP
+198 GGNMFNIYNISMETP
-213 FPWARIEPLLYVQQ
+213 FPWARIDPLLYVQQ
-227 IILRSSVVPWEDD
+227 VIMRTSVVPWEDD

-255 KLVEMI
+255 KLVEII
-261 RNHEDANKITLSHLC
+261 RNHEDKSKITLGHIC
-276 LHVENVKRSSQQTL
+276 LHVENVKRSSQQAL

-303 LWQQNLQAFNKDSN
+303 LWQQNMQNFNKDSN

-334 TAEMLFG
+334 NAEMLFG
-341 ISLRDTGVKR
+341 IPLRDTGVKR
-351 YPMRVRPRVIQYAV
+351 YPMRIRPRIIQYAI
-365 TLILRENNPS
+365 TLILRENNPA
-375 YMQSLK
+375 YIESLRETLV
-381 QKLIRAYPLHQK
+381 QAYPLHQK
-393 ETDGSLAADADAVK
+393 QIDTEDAA
-407 LAEQSETAPGS
+407 AEKDSKEQ
-418 PSTSASTSNQQ
+418 PSTD
-429 PNAAGTVPQPQS
+429 PQQS
-441 IMYIFYPGEFNWHE
+441 IMYIFYPGEFNWKE
-455 VLPQCI
+455 VLPQCV
-461 AFCVLFSYVYFS
+461 AFVVLFIYVYFS

-497 LLMSLG
+497 LMMSLG

-534 ITKSV
+534 ITKSI

-606 FSTVL
+606 FATVL

-632 FNSELRRGA
+632 FNSDIRRGGGV
-641 GAGAIPGSSSA
+641 GAGVSGPA
-652 PLDVVR
+652 LETR
-658 NGSMHRSR
+658 NGGVGSINRSR
-666 SHPKLAGLEQSMV
+666 SHPKLTGLEQAA
-679 GHKKPTGSLSGGTVG
+679 GHQKSAASLSGVAGS
-694 GKAPAKIPKR
+694 GKDVKIPKR

-744 IDRNI
+744 IDKNM
-749 TAAGGSHATPGAS
+749 TAHGSDLSASS
-762 LDAAGAA
+762 LDGGVPRFELPAGARELHEVA
-769 MNRFEHGLSGGEF
+769 STEAPTAL
-782 DSRGAVGGSSETGGD
+782 
-797 PAIGRSPEMDRF
+797 EMDRLN
-809 GYSKLV
+809 YHNKLPD
-815 AAAGAGM
+815 G
-822 EGMLG
+822 LQG
-827 GGGGGGDRGIPNVT
+827 GGATPALNLT

-849 PDYYETVYQLSNF
+849 PDYETVYQLSNF

-889 HAVSPQTAVTLRN
+889 HAVSPQTALQLRN

-920 DPLDFS
+920 DPLDFNDA
-926 DTDPGDGVP
+926 DTGDGS
-935 GGIGPIGNA
+935 PIGNA

-958 MLLVVSTFVVTYTM
+958 MLLAVSTFVVTYTM
-972 VVLYRCVCTRNY
+972 IVLYRCVCTRNY
-984 AEWRASWHSES
+984 AEWRASWHESDSET
-995 SEGEADTK
+995 EVK

-1023 ECLVTDGSMIAS
+1023 ECLVTDGNMIAS
-1035 SCLQGQVKVWDVN
+1035 SCLQGQVKIWDVTN
-1048 SGELMAEIDRCSY
+1048 GELMAEIDRWQY
-1061 FEMQQQQHHQHH
+1061 FELQHL
-1073 RASTGSSSPPGSA
+1073 RGSTASPQSLPSSPSDIAQGQS
-1086 LPSPTTGVLL
+1086 PSQGVFL
-1096 RNDESGNPI
+1096 RNDEGSPI
-1105 TGVQEVFPSPI
+1105 TGMQEAFLATTPDDI
-1116 YDESLMQPT
+1116 PT
-1125 PTYSSSPPLNAA
+1125 SGTSSSNALPGLTG
-1137 SGFASFKLKKKLH
+1137 SSFKLKKKLH
-1150 FNFTN
+1150 FNFSTCTETAA
-1155 LQDDTATARNVP
+1155 TATADGGVTTNS
-1167 TDPKLFDFRAQ
+1167 KLYDFQAQ
-1178 YDRFFT
+1178 YERFFT
-1184 PCAPLPRGAGGEP
+1184 ACPPSSSSPVGSTPPTVQQQWSFSSDNPSGSGGS
-1197 VDLRNRFTRNGLRD
+1197 DLRNRFATNGSL
-1211 AKQAHTMDAS
+1211 AAAAAAAVTTAWEQNAS
-1221 YTMAPEQGTYQQQWT
+1221 NHWLA
-1236 GGRPTALSSECPR
+1236 RPTALSNECPR
-1249 PPGTV
+1249 PPGSA
-1254 SPPQKHHRLSPIW
+1254 SPKQQQHQVSPIW

-1274 LIVIGCADGRLEFWE
+1274 LI
-1289 GTTGSF
+1289 
-1295 KCIYESETTHN
+1295 CIYEAENSHN
-1306 NGVTGI
+1306 NGVTNI
-1312 KLTGDRVIAARLT
+1312 KLTGDRVIAARLS

-1335 YTQGRQIDWGFTST
+1335 YTQGRQIDWGFTSA

-1360 GSLSSFQSSSTT
+1360 GSLSSFQSAMTSSGIGGSQQSSHGTT
-1372 GGHPVGS
+1372 D
-1379 SASASEELRCILEF
+1379 SEELRCMLEF

-1409 NIAMTGSQDHTLKVF
+1409 NTVMTGSQDHTLKVF

-1434 LHGHCGPITCL
+1434 LHSHCGPITCL
-1445 FIDQWHSGMA
+1445 FIDHWQSGMA

-1465 VWELT
+1465 VWDLT

-1484 IVALSGSP
+1484 IVALAGSP

-1513 PLSTITV
+1513 PLNTITV
-1520 NHAYSALIML
+1520 SHAYSALVML

-1568 KIMLPAGGSVICDYG
+1568 KIMLPACGSVICDYG
-1583 NQMRIV
+1583 NQMRVV

>member
-1 MTASSSVE
+1 MT
-9 SLYPTA
+9 
-15 GSPGVSGE
+15 SP
-23 NGWSN
+23 
-28 GTAQR
+28 
-33 VVSRTQGATSQ
+33 
-44 HHQSPH
+44 
-50 QPSQQTPATGGQRQQ
+50 
-65 PSVTMPTGST
+65 
-75 TTARKPPLAQ
+75 LC
-85 GASSS
+85 
-90 VGTSGFRGLSAA
+90 
-102 GKERAERK
+102 
-110 GSQPTT
+110 
-116 LPSRV
+116 
-121 SQLYYKH
+121 
-128 GLFLASYPT
+128 
-137 TTTSIALAIIIFC
+137 I
-150 CYPLLNIPLP
+150 YPLLNIPLP

-169 PHTESISENLHLSSA
+169 PYTESISENLHLSNA
-184 NLSSEFYNPFSPFT
+184 NLSSEFYNPFSFS
-198 GGNMFNIYNISLETP
+198 GGNMFNIYNISVETP
-213 FPWARIEPLLYVQQ
+213 FPWARIDPLLYVQQ
-227 IILRSSVVPWEDD
+227 IIMRTSVVPWEDD

-255 KLVEMI
+255 KLVEII
-261 RNHEDANKITLSHLC
+261 RNHEDQSKTMLSHLC

-303 LWQQNLQAFNKDSN
+303 LWQQNIQNFNKDSN
-317 LLNTI
+317 LLNTVY
-322 FVNHNLQKSKVS
+322 VNHNLQKSKVS

-341 ISLRDTGVKR
+341 IPLRDTGVKR
-351 YPMRVRPRVIQYAV
+351 YPMRVRPRIIQYAV
-365 TLILRENNPS
+365 TLILRENNPAFIE
-375 YMQSLK
+375 SLK
-381 QKLIRAYPLHQK
+381 EKLVRAYPLHQK
-393 ETDGSLAADADAVK
+393 DQSTDTNVPAV
-407 LAEQSETAPGS
+407 EGQSVHT
-418 PSTSASTSNQQ
+418 Q
-429 PNAAGTVPQPQS
+429 QS
-441 IMYIFYPGEFNWHE
+441 IMYIFYPGEFNWKE

-461 AFCVLFSYVYFS
+461 AFCMLFIYVYFS

-480 RSRLMLASC
+480 RSRIMLASC

-606 FSTVL
+606 FATVL

-619 YSTEVRRLPKMLY
+619 YSAEVRRLPKMLY
-632 FNSELRRGA
+632 FNSDLRRGPGTA
-641 GAGAIPGSSSA
+641 GPSA
-652 PLDVVR
+652 VSPRETR
-658 NGSMHRSR
+658 NGGGSINRSR
-666 SHPKLAGLEQSMV
+666 SHPKLTGLEQSSSHPKS
-679 GHKKPTGSLSGGTVG
+679 GTGT
-694 GKAPAKIPKR
+694 GKDVKIPKR

-744 IDRNI
+744 IDKNLTGHDLSSMDGPSRFDVGMGVHELGDAS
-749 TAAGGSHATPGAS
+749 TESSAARLH
-762 LDAAGAA
+762 
-769 MNRFEHGLSGGEF
+769 
-782 DSRGAVGGSSETGGD
+782 
-797 PAIGRSPEMDRF
+797 EMDRM
-809 GYSKLV
+809 GGQHKLPD
-815 AAAGAGM
+815 A
-822 EGMLG
+822 GMLG
-827 GGGGGGDRGIPNVT
+827 GDGVSGANEKGGELRALNAS
-841 EQLNRLKH
+841 EQLQRLKH
-849 PDYYETVYQLSNF
+849 PDYETVYQLSNF

-889 HAVSPQTAVTLRN
+889 HAVSPATAIQLRN

-926 DTDPGDGVP
+926 DADTGDGTHV
-935 GGIGPIGNA
+935 PIGNA

-958 MLLVVSTFVVTYTM
+958 MLLIVSTFVVTYTM
-972 VVLYRCVCTRNY
+972 IVLYRCICTRNY
-984 AEWRASWHSES
+984 AEWRASWQESDSET
-995 SEGEADTK
+995 EPK

-1017 GHAHRI
+1017 GHVHRI
-1023 ECLVTDGSMIAS
+1023 ECLVTDGTMIAS
-1035 SCLQGQVKVWDVN
+1035 SCLQGQVKIWDVSN
-1048 SGELMAEIDRCSY
+1048 GELMAEIDRLSY
-1061 FEMQQQQHHQHH
+1061 FELQQTRGSSSSPQSLPSP
-1073 RASTGSSSPPGSA
+1073 STSCGTTGVILRNDHGDSITGLQEAFPAGSSSPLSC
-1086 LPSPTTGVLL
+1086 
-1096 RNDESGNPI
+1096 
-1105 TGVQEVFPSPI
+1105 
-1116 YDESLMQPT
+1116 
-1125 PTYSSSPPLNAA
+1125 SPPGTATG
-1137 SGFASFKLKKKLH
+1137 SSFKLRKKLH
-1150 FNFTN
+1150 FNFSS
-1155 LQDDTATARNVP
+1155 LDSSTASSQAS
-1167 TDPKLFDFRAQ
+1167 DSKLFDFQAQ
-1178 YDRFFT
+1178 YERFFT
-1184 PCAPLPRGAGGEP
+1184 SCPPAPSPQLTSSSGS
-1197 VDLRNRFTRNGLRD
+1197 DLRNRFAPNGTLAGWTD
-1211 AKQAHTMDAS
+1211 GGVPQE
-1221 YTMAPEQGTYQQQWT
+1221 EQTSNSHWIA
-1236 GGRPTALSSECPR
+1236 RPTTLSNECPQ
-1249 PPGTV
+1249 PPG
-1254 SPPQKHHRLSPIW
+1254 SPRQTAQQHHVSPIW

-1289 GTTGSF
+1289 GSSGSF
-1295 KCIYESETTHN
+1295 KCIHDAEHSYN
-1306 NGVTGI
+1306 NGVTNI
-1312 KLTGDRVIAARLT
+1312 KLTGDRVIAARLS

-1335 YTQGRQIDWGFTST
+1335 YTQGRQIDWGFTSA

-1360 GSLSSFQSSSTT
+1360 GSISSFQAAMGAGS
-1372 GGHPVGS
+1372 GGGPGSHPD
-1379 SASASEELRCILEF
+1379 SEELRCLLEF

-1399 QPVTCLEVAG
+1399 QPVTCLEVVG
-1409 NIAMTGSQDHTLKVF
+1409 NTVMTGSQDHTLKVY
-1424 RVDNH
+1424 RADSH
-1429 QLLYT
+1429 LMLYT

-1445 FIDQWHSGMA
+1445 FIDQWQSGMA
-1455 GSGSQ
+1455 AS
-1460 DGLLC
+1460 
-1465 VWELT
+1465 
-1470 TGACMYKIQAHDDS
+1470 GACMYKIQAHDDS
-1484 IVALSGSP
+1484 IVALVGSP

-1513 PLSTITV
+1513 PLNTITV
-1520 NHAYSALIML
+1520 SHAYSALVML

-1568 KIMLPAGGSVICDYG
+1568 KIMLPACGSVICDYG

>member
-1 MTASSSVE
+1 MTASAGVE
-9 SLYPTA
+9 SLSPPAAEERLNNHHRPNQHQYTQSSPSSSSSLPSCSSPAGQTADSTSHLAQRKGGLPGSFSQQHPTL
-15 GSPGVSGE
+15 
-23 NGWSN
+23 
-28 GTAQR
+28 GTA
-33 VVSRTQGATSQ
+33 
-44 HHQSPH
+44 
-50 QPSQQTPATGGQRQQ
+50 
-65 PSVTMPTGST
+65 ST
-75 TTARKPPLAQ
+75 AAMKPPPRP
-85 GASSS
+85 
-90 VGTSGFRGLSAA
+90 GTAA
-102 GKERAERK
+102 GAASPAAGGGPGG
-110 GSQPTT
+110 GSRGSKQSDRRHASTATT

-121 SQLYYKH
+121 SQMYYKH
-128 GLFLASYPT
+128 GLFLSSYPT
-137 TTTSIALAIIIFC
+137 TATSFALAIIIFC

-169 PHTESISENLHLSSA
+169 PHTESISENLHLSNA
-184 NLSSEFYNPFSPFT
+184 NLSSEFYNPFSFT
-198 GGNMFNIYNISLETP
+198 GGNMFNIYNISVEPP
-213 FPWARIEPLLYVQQ
+213 FPWARIDPLLYVQQ
-227 IILRSSVVPWEDD
+227 IVMRTSVVPWEDD

-255 KLVEMI
+255 KLVEII
-261 RNHEDANKITLSHLC
+261 RNHEDKSKTMLSHLC
-276 LHVENVKRSSQQTL
+276 LHVENVKRSSQQAL

-295 CLLLSPAN
+295 CLMLSPAN
-303 LWQQNLQAFNKDSN
+303 LWQQNIQNFNKDSN
-317 LLNTI
+317 LLNTV

-334 TAEMLFG
+334 NAEMLFG
-341 ISLRDTGVKR
+341 IPLRDTGVKR
-351 YPMRVRPRVIQYAV
+351 YPMRVRPRIIQYAV
-365 TLILRENNPS
+365 TLILRENNAPFIE
-375 YMQSLK
+375 SLK
-381 QKLIRAYPLHQK
+381 EKLVRAYPLHQK
-393 ETDGSLAADADAVK
+393 EPPATVVEGDER
-407 LAEQSETAPGS
+407 AEAP
-418 PSTSASTSNQQ
+418 TQQ
-429 PNAAGTVPQPQS
+429 QS
-441 IMYIFYPGEFNWHE
+441 IMYIFYPGEFNWKE
-455 VLPQCI
+455 VLPQCV
-461 AFCVLFSYVYFS
+461 AFGVLFIYVYFS

-606 FSTVL
+606 FATVL

-632 FNSELRRGA
+632 FNSDLRRG
-641 GAGAIPGSSSA
+641 GAGGVGGASVGGGSSRET
-652 PLDVVR
+652 R
-658 NGSMHRSR
+658 NGVGSAGGGGGSINRSR
-666 SHPKLAGLEQSMV
+666 SHPKLTGLEQSS
-679 GHKKPTGSLSGGTVG
+679 GHQKGGGTG
-694 GKAPAKIPKR
+694 TGKEAKIPKR

-744 IDRNI
+744 IDKNLTGQQQDRLG
-749 TAAGGSHATPGAS
+749 TPLEGTSPSRFDSLPMGGSLHEVA
-762 LDAAGAA
+762 
-769 MNRFEHGLSGGEF
+769 
-782 DSRGAVGGSSETGGD
+782 GD
-797 PAIGRSPEMDRF
+797 PTTEHTVVEMDRLN
-809 GYSKLV
+809 YHNRQ
-815 AAAGAGM
+815 ADAGAGIL
-822 EGMLG
+822 E
-827 GGGGGGDRGIPNVT
+827 PNAT
-841 EQLNRLKH
+841 EQLQRLKH
-849 PDYYETVYQLSNF
+849 PDYETVYQLSNF
-862 HWSSI
+862 HWSAI

-889 HAVSPQTAVTLRN
+889 HAVSPQTAIQLRN

-920 DPLDFS
+920 DPLDFNDA
-926 DTDPGDGVP
+926 DTGDGY
-935 GGIGPIGNA
+935 GHGPAGGNA

-958 MLLVVSTFVVTYTM
+958 MLLVVSTFVLTYM
-972 VVLYRCVCTRNY
+972 MIVLYRCICTRNY
-984 AEWRASWHSES
+984 AEWRASWHESDSET
-995 SEGEADTK
+995 EPK

-1011 VPIQVN
+1011 VPVQVN
-1017 GHAHRI
+1017 GHLHRV
-1023 ECLVTDGSMIAS
+1023 ECLVTDGNMIAS
-1035 SCLQGQVKVWDVN
+1035 SCLQGQVKVWDVSN
-1048 SGELMAEIDRCSY
+1048 GELMAEIDRLSY
-1061 FEMQQQQHHQHH
+1061 FETA
-1073 RASTGSSSPPGSA
+1073 RPGSSASPQSLPSPSSSSGVILRNDHSDSITGLQEAFPVGSSSP
-1086 LPSPTTGVLL
+1086 L
-1096 RNDESGNPI
+1096 
-1105 TGVQEVFPSPI
+1105 
-1116 YDESLMQPT
+1116 
-1125 PTYSSSPPLNAA
+1125 SSSPPPPGG
-1137 SGFASFKLKKKLH
+1137 SFGPSFKLKKKLH
-1150 FNFTN
+1150 FNFSSLDSSLSVSGSST
-1155 LQDDTATARNVP
+1155 Q
-1167 TDPKLFDFRAQ
+1167 TDPALYDFRAQ
-1178 YDRFFT
+1178 YERFFT
-1184 PCAPLPRGAGGEP
+1184 PVVAGPTTSSNGC
-1197 VDLRNRFTRNGLRD
+1197 DLRNRFTPNG
-1211 AKQAHTMDAS
+1211 ATVAGGW
-1221 YTMAPEQGTYQQQWT
+1221 ET
-1236 GGRPTALSSECPR
+1236 GGGVGTVTAEEQTAGLNSHWVARPTSLSAECPR
-1249 PPGTV
+1249 PPG
-1254 SPPQKHHRLSPIW
+1254 SPRQTTATATQQHEVSPIW

-1289 GTTGSF
+1289 GSSGSF
-1295 KCIYESETTHN
+1295 KCIYDAEHSHN
-1306 NGVTGI
+1306 NGVTNI
-1312 KLTGDRVIAARLT
+1312 KLTGDRVIAARLS

-1335 YTQGRQIDWGFTST
+1335 YTQGRQIDWGFTSA

-1360 GSLSSFQSSSTT
+1360 GSLGSFQAAMAS
-1372 GGHPVGS
+1372 GS
-1379 SASASEELRCILEF
+1379 GAGAHSDSEELRCLLEF

-1409 NIAMTGSQDHTLKVF
+1409 NTVMTGSQDHTLKVY
-1424 RVDNH
+1424 RADSH
-1429 QLLYT
+1429 LLLYT

-1445 FIDQWHSGMA
+1445 FIDQWQSGMA

-1465 VWELT
+1465 VWDLT

-1484 IVALSGSP
+1484 IVALVGSP

-1513 PLSTITV
+1513 PLNTITV
-1520 NHAYSALIML
+1520 SHAYSALVML

-1554 REVKLDCSNMQLCP
+1554 REVKLDCSNLQLCP
-1568 KIMLPAGGSVICDYG
+1568 KIMLPACGSVICDYG

-1589 RFPLVAADKCD
+1589 RFPLVTADKCD

>member
-1 MTASSSVE
+1 MTASAGVD
-9 SLYPTA
+9 SL
-15 GSPGVSGE
+15 SPPAAE
-23 NGWSN
+23 ERINHHH
-28 GTAQR
+28 
-33 VVSRTQGATSQ
+33 SQ
-44 HHQSPH
+44 HHHQYNATFPSSSPVG
-50 QPSQQTPATGGQRQQ
+50 QTMDNTSQLAQRKGAANFSQQHPTLGTASPT
-65 PSVTMPTGST
+65 TM
-75 TTARKPPLAQ
+75 KPPRPGTAGGGGGGGGGGTSPVGGGTRGSKQ
-85 GASSS
+85 SDRRHASS
-90 VGTSGFRGLSAA
+90 T
-102 GKERAERK
+102 
-110 GSQPTT
+110 TT

-121 SQLYYKH
+121 SQIYYKH
-128 GLFLASYPT
+128 GLFLSSYPT
-137 TTTSIALAIIIFC
+137 TATSFALAIIIFC

-169 PHTESISENLHLSSA
+169 PYTESISENLHLSNA
-184 NLSSEFYNPFSPFT
+184 NLSSDFYNPFSFT
-198 GGNMFNIYNISLETP
+198 GGNMFNIYNISVETP
-213 FPWARIEPLLYVQQ
+213 FPWARIDPLLYVQQ
-227 IILRSSVVPWEDD
+227 IIMRTSVVPWEDD

-255 KLVEMI
+255 KLVEII
-261 RNHEDANKITLSHLC
+261 RNHEDKSKTMLNHLC

-295 CLLLSPAN
+295 CLMLSPAN
-303 LWQQNLQAFNKDSN
+303 LWQQNIQNFNKDSN
-317 LLNTI
+317 LLNTVY
-322 FVNHNLQKSKVS
+322 VNHNLQKTKVS
-334 TAEMLFG
+334 NAEMLFG

-351 YPMRVRPRVIQYAV
+351 YPMRVRPRIIQYAV
-365 TLILRENNPS
+365 TLILRENNPAFIE
-375 YMQSLK
+375 SLK
-381 QKLIRAYPLHQK
+381 EKLIRAYPLHQK
-393 ETDGSLAADADAVK
+393 E
-407 LAEQSETAPGS
+407 P
-418 PSTSASTSNQQ
+418 TSNAGDEKATESHATGQTQQ
-429 PNAAGTVPQPQS
+429 QS
-441 IMYIFYPGEFNWHE
+441 IMYIFYPGEFNWKE
-455 VLPQCI
+455 VLPQCV
-461 AFCVLFSYVYFS
+461 AFCVLFIYVYFS

-606 FSTVL
+606 FATVL

-632 FNSELRRGA
+632 FNSDLKRTGGGGIGASVGGSSRDARNGVGPGA
-641 GAGAIPGSSSA
+641 GGVGGSI
-652 PLDVVR
+652 
-658 NGSMHRSR
+658 NRSR
-666 SHPKLAGLEQSMV
+666 SHPKLTGLEQSA
-679 GHKKPTGSLSGGTVG
+679 GHQKGGGTG
-694 GKAPAKIPKR
+694 TGKEAKIPKR

-744 IDRNI
+744 IDKNLTGQQQDRLGMPLDGMP
-749 TAAGGSHATPGAS
+749 ASRFDSLPMGGSLHEAGDATT
-762 LDAAGAA
+762 
-769 MNRFEHGLSGGEF
+769 EHT
-782 DSRGAVGGSSETGGD
+782 VV
-797 PAIGRSPEMDRF
+797 EMDRLSYDSRQ
-809 GYSKLV
+809 GP
-815 AAAGAGM
+815 ADGGAL
-822 EGMLG
+822 EL
-827 GGGGGGDRGIPNVT
+827 NAT
-841 EQLNRLKH
+841 EQLQRLKH
-849 PDYYETVYQLSNF
+849 PDYETVYQLSNF
-862 HWSSI
+862 HWSAI

-889 HAVSPQTAVTLRN
+889 HAVPPQTAIQLRN

-920 DPLDFS
+920 DPLDFTDA
-926 DTDPGDGVP
+926 DTGDGY
-935 GGIGPIGNA
+935 GHGPIGGNA

-958 MLLVVSTFVVTYTM
+958 MLLVVSTFVVTYM
-972 VVLYRCVCTRNY
+972 MIVLYRCICTRNY
-984 AEWRASWHSES
+984 AEWRASWHESDSET
-995 SEGEADTK
+995 EPK
-1003 PEQCLLEG
+1003 QEQCLLEG
-1011 VPIQVN
+1011 VPVQVN
-1017 GHAHRI
+1017 GHLHRV
-1023 ECLVTDGSMIAS
+1023 ECLVTDGNMIAS
-1035 SCLQGQVKVWDVN
+1035 SCLQGQVKVWDVSN
-1048 SGELMAEIDRCSY
+1048 GELMAEIDRLSY
-1061 FEMQQQQHHQHH
+1061 FETG
-1073 RASTGSSSPPGSA
+1073 RPGSSASPQS
-1086 LPSPTTGVLL
+1086 LPSPSSASGVLL
-1096 RNDESGNPI
+1096 RNDHSDSI
-1105 TGVQEVFPSPI
+1105 TGLQEAFPVGSSSP
-1116 YDESLMQPT
+1116 L
-1125 PTYSSSPPLNAA
+1125 SSSPPLFG
-1137 SGFASFKLKKKLH
+1137 SSFKLKKKLH
-1150 FNFTN
+1150 FNFSSLDSSLSPGGGAPT
-1155 LQDDTATARNVP
+1155 Q
-1167 TDPKLFDFRAQ
+1167 TDPALLDFSAQ
-1178 YDRFFT
+1178 YERFFT
-1184 PCAPLPRGAGGEP
+1184 PVVPTGSAASGNTGC
-1197 VDLRNRFTRNGLRD
+1197 DLRNRFTPNGTVGGWKVGGTLV
-1211 AKQAHTMDAS
+1211 AEEHTAALNS
-1221 YTMAPEQGTYQQQWT
+1221 HWVA
-1236 GGRPTALSSECPR
+1236 RPTSLSAECPR
-1249 PPGTV
+1249 PPG
-1254 SPPQKHHRLSPIW
+1254 SPRQPAGAPQHDVSPIW

-1289 GTTGSF
+1289 GSSGSF
-1295 KCIYESETTHN
+1295 KCIYDAEHSHN
-1306 NGVTGI
+1306 NGVTNI
-1312 KLTGDRVIAARLT
+1312 KLTGDRVIAARLS

-1335 YTQGRQIDWGFTST
+1335 YTQGRQIDWGFTSA

-1360 GSLSSFQSSSTT
+1360 GSLGSFQAAMASGSGT
-1372 GGHPVGS
+1372 GTHS
-1379 SASASEELRCILEF
+1379 DSEELRCLLEF

-1409 NIAMTGSQDHTLKVF
+1409 NTVMTGSQDHTLKVY
-1424 RVDNH
+1424 RADTH
-1429 QLLYT
+1429 LMLYT

-1445 FIDQWHSGMA
+1445 FIDQWQSGMA

-1465 VWELT
+1465 VWDLT

-1484 IVALSGSP
+1484 IVALVGSP

-1513 PLSTITV
+1513 PLNTITV
-1520 NHAYSALIML
+1520 SHAYSALVML

-1568 KIMLPAGGSVICDYG
+1568 KIMLPACGSVICDYG

-1589 RFPLVAADKCD
+1589 RFPLVTADKCD

>member
-1 MTASSSVE
+1 MTASSSAE
-9 SLYPTA
+9 SLYPA
-15 GSPGVSGE
+15 SGPSGISGE
-23 NGWSN
+23 SGWSN
-28 GTAQR
+28 GTTQR
-33 VVSRTQGATSQ
+33 AAYRPQGVTSQ
-44 HHQSPH
+44 HHHHHHHHQLPH
-50 QPSQQTPATGGQRQQ
+50 QPSQQTPAPLATG
-65 PSVTMPTGST
+65 TMPT

-85 GASSS
+85 PA
-90 VGTSGFRGLSAA
+90 TSGGGTTAYRGLSAA
-102 GKERAERK
+102 AKERAERK
-110 GSQPTT
+110 GSQSTT

-121 SQLYYKH
+121 SQIYYKH
-128 GLFLASYPT
+128 GLFLSSYPT

-169 PHTESISENLHLSSA
+169 PHTESISENLHHSSA

-261 RNHEDANKITLSHLC
+261 RNHEDENKITLSHLC
-276 LHVENVKRSSQQTL
+276 LHVENVKRTSQQTL

-303 LWQQNLQAFNKDSN
+303 LWQQNLQSFNKDSN

-322 FVNHNLQKSKVS
+322 FVNHNLQKTKVS
-334 TAEMLFG
+334 NAEMLFG

-393 ETDGSLAADADAVK
+393 EHEHPLPADDATK
-407 LAEQSETAPGS
+407 LAEPSETASGS
-418 PSTSASTSNQQ
+418 PTVSASTSNQQ
-429 PNAAGTVPQPQS
+429 PSAPGSGPGAVPQPQS

-606 FSTVL
+606 FATVL

-641 GAGAIPGSSSA
+641 GAQPGCASA
-652 PLDVVR
+652 PLDVLH

-666 SHPKLAGLEQSMV
+666 SHPKLAGLEQSLA
-679 GHKKPTGSLSGGTVG
+679 GHKKPSGSLSGGAVG
-694 GKAPAKIPKR
+694 GKASAKIPKR

-749 TAAGGSHATPGAS
+749 TAAGGSHATAGAP
-762 LDAAGAA
+762 LDAAAGPAT
-769 MNRFEHGLSGGEF
+769 MHRFEQGLGGGEF
-782 DSRGAVGGSSETGGD
+782 GGDGGGGGDTNGD
-797 PAIGRSPEMDRF
+797 PAIGRSAEMDRF

-822 EGMLG
+822 EGML

-902 ADEKAPHHFQWK
+902 AEEKAPHHFQWK

-984 AEWRASWHSES
+984 AEWRASWHSEPA
-995 SEGEADTK
+995 EGETDAK

-1023 ECLVTDGSMIAS
+1023 ECLVTDGNMIAS
-1035 SCLQGQVKVWDVN
+1035 SCLQGQVKVWDVS
-1048 SGELMAEIDRCSY
+1048 SGEMMAEIDRCSY
-1061 FEMQQQQHHQHH
+1061 FEMQLLHH

-1086 LPSPTTGVLL
+1086 LPSPTIGVLL
-1096 RNDESGNPI
+1096 RNDESGSPI
-1105 TGVQEVFPSPI
+1105 TGVQEVFPQPSTSYGSLT
-1116 YDESLMQPT
+1116 YDESLVQTT
-1125 PTYSSSPPLNAA
+1125 PPYSSSPPLNAA
-1137 SGFASFKLKKKLH
+1137 GGFTSFKLKKKLH
-1150 FNFTN
+1150 FNFTS
-1155 LQDDTATARNVP
+1155 LQDDTVTARGL

-1184 PCAPLPRGAGGEP
+1184 SCSPLPRGIGGEP
-1197 VDLRNRFTRNGLRD
+1197 SDLRNRFTRNGLRD
-1211 AKQAHTMDAS
+1211 AKQALTMDAS
-1221 YTMAPEQGTYQQQWT
+1221 YAMAPERGTDQQQRT

-1249 PPGTV
+1249 PPGAV
-1254 SPPQKHHRLSPIW
+1254 SPSQKHHRLSPIW

-1306 NGVTGI
+1306 NGITGI
-1312 KLTGDRVIAARLT
+1312 KLTGDRVIAARLS

-1360 GSLSSFQSSSTT
+1360 GSLSSFQSSTAT
-1372 GGHPVGS
+1372 GSNPGGS
-1379 SASASEELRCILEF
+1379 AASASEELRCILEF

-1445 FIDQWHSGMA
+1445 FIDQWQSGMA

-1520 NHAYSALIML
+1520 SHAYSALIML

-1541 ALVVWDARSGEVA
+1541 ALVVWDARSGEVV

>member
-1 MTASSSVE
+1 MTASAGVE
-9 SLYPTA
+9 SLS
-15 GSPGVSGE
+15 SPPAEERINTHLYHQYTVASAQSVAR
-23 NGWSN
+23 SN
-28 GTAQR
+28 NNNASQLAQR
-33 VVSRTQGATSQ
+33 K
-44 HHQSPH
+44 PF
-50 QPSQQTPATGGQRQQ
+50 PSQPAQNASAQLHTGAVHGTFAQQHPLLGGGASGTMKPPRPATTASTAAGGGGG
-65 PSVTMPTGST
+65 PTGSGGGSGGS
-75 TTARKPPLAQ
+75 RGPKQ
-85 GASSS
+85 SS
-90 VGTSGFRGLSAA
+90 
-102 GKERAERK
+102 ERSK
-110 GSQPTT
+110 SSTTT

-121 SQLYYKH
+121 SQMYYKH
-128 GLFLASYPT
+128 GLFLSSYPT
-137 TTTSIALAIIIFC
+137 TATSFALAIIIFC

-169 PHTESISENLHLSSA
+169 PYTESISENLHLSNA
-184 NLSSEFYNPFSPFT
+184 NLSSEFYNPFSFS
-198 GGNMFNIYNISLETP
+198 GGNMFNIYNISVETP
-213 FPWARIEPLLYVQQ
+213 FPWARIDPLLYVQQ
-227 IILRSSVVPWEDD
+227 IIMRTSVVPWEDE
-240 LLLTDAFR
+240 LQLTDAFR

-255 KLVEMI
+255 KLVEII
-261 RNHEDANKITLSHLC
+261 RNHEDQSKTMLSHLC

-295 CLLLSPAN
+295 CLILSPAN
-303 LWQQNLQAFNKDSN
+303 LWQQNIQNFNKDSN
-317 LLNTI
+317 LLNTVY
-322 FVNHNLQKSKVS
+322 VNHNLQKSKVS

-341 ISLRDTGVKR
+341 IPLRDTGVKR
-351 YPMRVRPRVIQYAV
+351 YPMRVRPRIIQYAV
-365 TLILRENNPS
+365 TLILRENNPAFID
-375 YMQSLK
+375 SLK
-381 QKLIRAYPLHQK
+381 EKLVRAYPLHQK
-393 ETDGSLAADADAVK
+393 EQS
-407 LAEQSETAPGS
+407 SETNVPAPGGQ
-418 PSTSASTSNQQ
+418 SATAQ
-429 PNAAGTVPQPQS
+429 QS
-441 IMYIFYPGEFNWHE
+441 IMYIFYPGEFNWKE

-461 AFCVLFSYVYFS
+461 AFCVLFVYVYFS

-480 RSRLMLASC
+480 RSRIMLASC

-606 FSTVL
+606 FATVL

-619 YSTEVRRLPKMLY
+619 YSAEVRRLPKMLY
-632 FNSELRRGA
+632 FNSDLRRGPGAA
-641 GAGAIPGSSSA
+641 GPTAVPARET
-652 PLDVVR
+652 R
-658 NGSMHRSR
+658 NGGGGSINRSR
-666 SHPKLAGLEQSMV
+666 SHPKLTGLEQSATHPKS
-679 GHKKPTGSLSGGTVG
+679 GTGT
-694 GKAPAKIPKR
+694 GKDVKIPKR

-744 IDRNI
+744 IDKNLTRHDL
-749 TAAGGSHATPGAS
+749 SPM
-762 LDAAGAA
+762 DGAA
-769 MNRFEHGLSGGEF
+769 RFDVGMGVHELGE
-782 DSRGAVGGSSETGGD
+782 ASSSTEAA
-797 PAIGRSPEMDRF
+797 AIEMDRLN
-809 GYSKLV
+809 YHNKPPDV
-815 AAAGAGM
+815 
-822 EGMLG
+822 GMLG
-827 GGGGGGDRGIPNVT
+827 GDGVSGGTSEKGGGEHRALNVS
-841 EQLNRLKH
+841 EQLQRLKH
-849 PDYYETVYQLSNF
+849 PDYETVYQLSNF

-889 HAVSPQTAVTLRN
+889 HAVNPQTAIQLRN

-926 DTDPGDGVP
+926 DADTGDGTHV
-935 GGIGPIGNA
+935 PIGNA

-972 VVLYRCVCTRNY
+972 IVLYRCICTRNY
-984 AEWRASWHSES
+984 AEWRASWQESDSET
-995 SEGEADTK
+995 EPK

-1011 VPIQVN
+1011 VPVQVN
-1017 GHAHRI
+1017 GHVHRI
-1023 ECLVTDGSMIAS
+1023 ECLVTDGNMIAS
-1035 SCLQGQVKVWDVN
+1035 SCLQGQVKVWDVSN
-1048 SGELMAEIDRCSY
+1048 GELMAEIDRQHY
-1061 FEMQQQQHHQHH
+1061 FELQQT
-1073 RASTGSSSPPGSA
+1073 RGSSSSPQS
-1086 LPSPTTGVLL
+1086 LPSPSNSVAPPTGVIL
-1096 RNDESGNPI
+1096 RNDHSDSI
-1105 TGVQEVFPSPI
+1105 TGLHEVFPAS
-1116 YDESLMQPT
+1116 
-1125 PTYSSSPPLNAA
+1125 SSSPLSCSPPGTAVG
-1137 SGFASFKLKKKLH
+1137 SSFKLKKKLH
-1150 FNFTN
+1150 FNFSSLDSSTTSS
-1155 LQDDTATARNVP
+1155 QASDST
-1167 TDPKLFDFRAQ
+1167 LFDFRAQ
-1178 YDRFFT
+1178 YERFFT
-1184 PCAPLPRGAGGEP
+1184 SCTPTTQPPATSSTGGT
-1197 VDLRNRFTRNGLRD
+1197 DLRNRFAPNGSLTAGWAD
-1211 AKQAHTMDAS
+1211 VSVAQEDQTANSHWPA
-1221 YTMAPEQGTYQQQWT
+1221 
-1236 GGRPTALSSECPR
+1236 RPTTLPNECPQ
-1249 PPGTV
+1249 PPG
-1254 SPPQKHHRLSPIW
+1254 SPRQSTQHQVSPIW

-1289 GTTGSF
+1289 GSSGSF
-1295 KCIYESETTHN
+1295 KCIHDAEHSHN
-1306 NGVTGI
+1306 NGVTNI
-1312 KLTGDRVIAARLT
+1312 KLTGDRVIAARLS

-1335 YTQGRQIDWGFTST
+1335 YTQGRQIDWGFTSA

-1360 GSLSSFQSSSTT
+1360 GSISAFQAAM
-1372 GGHPVGS
+1372 GS
-1379 SASASEELRCILEF
+1379 SGGGSHSDSEELRCLLEF

-1409 NIAMTGSQDHTLKVF
+1409 NTVMTGSQDHTLKVY
-1424 RVDNH
+1424 RADNH
-1429 QLLYT
+1429 LMLYT

-1445 FIDQWHSGMA
+1445 FIDQWQSGMA

-1465 VWELT
+1465 VWDLT

-1484 IVALSGSP
+1484 IVALVGSP

-1513 PLSTITV
+1513 PLNTITV
-1520 NHAYSALIML
+1520 SHAYSALVML
-1530 TPSLLVTGKPG
+1530 TPSLL
-1541 ALVVWDARSGEVA
+1541 
-1554 REVKLDCSNMQLCP
+1554 
-1568 KIMLPAGGSVICDYG
+1568 IMLPACGSVICDYG

>member
-1 MTASSSVE
+1 MTASAGVE
-9 SLYPTA
+9 SLSPPPAEERINPHLHHPYAAIASAQSVALSNNHNNNNNTSQLAQRKPFPSQPAQNCSAQLQAGSAFGQQQPSLSGAASGTMKPPRPAASSPQAAGAGGTA
-15 GSPGVSGE
+15 GSGSAG
-23 NGWSN
+23 
-28 GTAQR
+28 
-33 VVSRTQGATSQ
+33 SRAPK
-44 HHQSPH
+44 QS
-50 QPSQQTPATGGQRQQ
+50 SDR
-65 PSVTMPTGST
+65 SKSST
-75 TTARKPPLAQ
+75 
-85 GASSS
+85 
-90 VGTSGFRGLSAA
+90 
-102 GKERAERK
+102 
-110 GSQPTT
+110 TT

-121 SQLYYKH
+121 SQMYYKH
-128 GLFLASYPT
+128 GLFLSSYPT
-137 TTTSIALAIIIFC
+137 TATSFALAIIIFC

-169 PHTESISENLHLSSA
+169 PYTESISENLHLSNA
-184 NLSSEFYNPFSPFT
+184 NLSSEFYNPFSFT
-198 GGNMFNIYNISLETP
+198 GSNMFNIYNISVETP
-213 FPWARIEPLLYVQQ
+213 FPWARIDPLLYVQQ
-227 IILRSSVVPWEDD
+227 IIMRTSVVPWEED

-255 KLVEMI
+255 KLVEII
-261 RNHEDANKITLSHLC
+261 RNHEDQSKTTLSHLC

-295 CLLLSPAN
+295 CLILSPAN
-303 LWQQNLQAFNKDSN
+303 LWQQNIQNFNKDSN
-317 LLNTI
+317 LLNTVY
-322 FVNHNLQKSKVS
+322 VNHNLQKSKVS

-341 ISLRDTGVKR
+341 IPLRDTGVKR
-351 YPMRVRPRVIQYAV
+351 YPMRVRPRIIQYAV
-365 TLILRENNPS
+365 TLLLRENNPAFID
-375 YMQSLK
+375 SLK
-381 QKLIRAYPLHQK
+381 EKLVRAYPLHQK
-393 ETDGSLAADADAVK
+393 EPTSDTNVPAPDG
-407 LAEQSETAPGS
+407 QSGHT
-418 PSTSASTSNQQ
+418 Q
-429 PNAAGTVPQPQS
+429 QS
-441 IMYIFYPGEFNWHE
+441 IMYIFYPGEFNWKE

-461 AFCVLFSYVYFS
+461 AFCVLFIYVYFS

-480 RSRLMLASC
+480 RSRIMLASC

-606 FSTVL
+606 FATVL

-619 YSTEVRRLPKMLY
+619 YSAEVRRLPKMLY
-632 FNSELRRGA
+632 FNNDLRRGP
-641 GAGAIPGSSSA
+641 GGVGSSAA
-652 PLDVVR
+652 PARDTR
-658 NGSMHRSR
+658 NGGGSINRSR
-666 SHPKLAGLEQSMV
+666 SHPKLTGLEQTANHPKS
-679 GHKKPTGSLSGGTVG
+679 GPGTGKDV
-694 GKAPAKIPKR
+694 KIPKR

-744 IDRNI
+744 IDKNLTRHDLSPMDVS
-749 TAAGGSHATPGAS
+749 A
-762 LDAAGAA
+762 
-769 MNRFEHGLSGGEF
+769 RF
-782 DSRGAVGGSSETGGD
+782 DVGMGVYELGGD
-797 PAIGRSPEMDRF
+797 VSSTEATRPAEMDRSN
-809 GYSKLV
+809 YHNKPPDV
-815 AAAGAGM
+815 
-822 EGMLG
+822 GMLG
-827 GGGGGGDRGIPNVT
+827 GDGVNGGTSEKGGVEHRALNVT
-841 EQLNRLKH
+841 EQLQRLKH
-849 PDYYETVYQLSNF
+849 PDYETVYQLSNF

-889 HAVSPQTAVTLRN
+889 HAVNPQTVIQLRN
-902 ADEKAPHHFQWK
+902 VDEKAPHHFQWK

-926 DTDPGDGVP
+926 DADTGDGTHV
-935 GGIGPIGNA
+935 PIGNA

-972 VVLYRCVCTRNY
+972 IVLYRCICTRNY
-984 AEWRASWHSES
+984 AEWRASWQESDSET
-995 SEGEADTK
+995 EPK

-1011 VPIQVN
+1011 VPVQVN
-1017 GHAHRI
+1017 GHVHRI
-1023 ECLVTDGSMIAS
+1023 ECLVTDGNMIAS
-1035 SCLQGQVKVWDVN
+1035 SCLQGQVKVWDVSN
-1048 SGELMAEIDRCSY
+1048 GELMAEIDRQHY
-1061 FEMQQQQHHQHH
+1061 FELQQT
-1073 RASTGSSSPPGSA
+1073 RGSSSSPQS
-1086 LPSPTTGVLL
+1086 LPSPSTSAPPPVGVIL
-1096 RNDESGNPI
+1096 RNDHSGSI
-1105 TGVQEVFPSPI
+1105 TGLHEVFPAS
-1116 YDESLMQPT
+1116 
-1125 PTYSSSPPLNAA
+1125 SSSPTSCSPPGTAVG
-1137 SGFASFKLKKKLH
+1137 SSFKLKKKLH
-1150 FNFTN
+1150 FNFSSLDSSTTSS
-1155 LQDDTATARNVP
+1155 QASDS
-1167 TDPKLFDFRAQ
+1167 KLFDFHAQ
-1178 YDRFFT
+1178 YERFFT
-1184 PCAPLPRGAGGEP
+1184 SCAPTQPQPSITTAGS
-1197 VDLRNRFTRNGLRD
+1197 DLRNRFAPNGSLTGWAD
-1211 AKQAHTMDAS
+1211 VSVAS
-1221 YTMAPEQGTYQQQWT
+1221 QEDQTSNSHWIARPTTLSNECPQPPGSPRQSAQQQ
-1236 GGRPTALSSECPR
+1236 
-1249 PPGTV
+1249 
-1254 SPPQKHHRLSPIW
+1254 QHHVSPIW

-1289 GTTGSF
+1289 GSSGSF
-1295 KCIYESETTHN
+1295 KCIHEAEHSHN
-1306 NGVTGI
+1306 NGVTNI
-1312 KLTGDRVIAARLT
+1312 KLTGDRVIAARLS

-1335 YTQGRQIDWGFTST
+1335 YTQGRQIDWGFTSA

-1360 GSLSSFQSSSTT
+1360 GSISSFQAAM
-1372 GGHPVGS
+1372 GS
-1379 SASASEELRCILEF
+1379 SGTGSHSDSEELRCLLEF

-1409 NIAMTGSQDHTLKVF
+1409 NTVMTGSQDHTLKVY
-1424 RVDNH
+1424 RADNH
-1429 QLLYT
+1429 MMLYT
-1434 LHGHCGPITCL
+1434 LHGHCGPITSL
-1445 FIDQWHSGMA
+1445 FIDQWQSGMA

-1465 VWELT
+1465 VWDLT

-1484 IVALSGSP
+1484 IVALVGSP

-1513 PLSTITV
+1513 PLNTITV
-1520 NHAYSALIML
+1520 SHAYSALVML

-1568 KIMLPAGGSVICDYG
+1568 KIMLPACGSVICDYG

>member
-1 MTASSSVE
+1 MTASAGVE
-9 SLYPTA
+9 SMSPTPPTSAEERANHLNHHPHQYGGSSTNHTNSTSQLAQRKPSSQQLAHGGSHASSISQQHHPSLGVAAAGTTMKPPPRPTA
-15 GSPGVSGE
+15 TTSTPGGANRGPSSKSPSD
-23 NGWSN
+23 
-28 GTAQR
+28 
-33 VVSRTQGATSQ
+33 
-44 HHQSPH
+44 
-50 QPSQQTPATGGQRQQ
+50 
-65 PSVTMPTGST
+65 
-75 TTARKPPLAQ
+75 
-85 GASSS
+85 
-90 VGTSGFRGLSAA
+90 RG
-102 GKERAERK
+102 K
-110 GSQPTT
+110 GSSTATT

-121 SQLYYKH
+121 SQIYYKH
-128 GLFLASYPT
+128 GLFLSSYPT
-137 TTTSIALAIIIFC
+137 TATSFALAIIIFC

-169 PHTESISENLHLSSA
+169 PYTESISENLHLSNA
-184 NLSSEFYNPFSPFT
+184 NLTSEFYNPFSFS
-198 GGNMFNIYNISLETP
+198 GSNMFNIYNISVETP
-213 FPWARIEPLLYVQQ
+213 FPWARIDPLLYVQQ
-227 IILRSSVVPWEDD
+227 IIMRTSVVPWEDD

-255 KLVEMI
+255 KLVEII
-261 RNHEDANKITLSHLC
+261 RNHEDASKTMLSNFC

-295 CLLLSPAN
+295 CLMLSPAN
-303 LWQQNLQAFNKDSN
+303 LWQQNIQNFNKDSN
-317 LLNTI
+317 LLNTVY
-322 FVNHNLQKSKVS
+322 VNHNLQKSKVS

-341 ISLRDTGVKR
+341 IPLRDTGVKR
-351 YPMRVRPRVIQYAV
+351 YPMRVRPRIIQYAV
-365 TLILRENNPS
+365 TLILRENNPAF
-375 YMQSLK
+375 MDSLK

-393 ETDGSLAADADAVK
+393 EDLSTDAATVPAQTDGQFTFSK
-407 LAEQSETAPGS
+407 
-418 PSTSASTSNQQ
+418 QQ
-429 PNAAGTVPQPQS
+429 QS
-441 IMYIFYPGEFNWHE
+441 IMYIFYPGEFNWKE

-461 AFCVLFSYVYFS
+461 AFCVLFIYVYFS

-480 RSRLMLASC
+480 RSRIMLASC

-512 SFQSKGVYPY
+512 SFQSKGIYPY

-606 FSTVL
+606 FATVL

-619 YSTEVRRLPKMLY
+619 YSAEVRRLPKMLY
-632 FNSELRRGA
+632 FNNELRRGTA
-641 GAGAIPGSSSA
+641 GTSTGS
-652 PLDVVR
+652 PREVR
-658 NGSMHRSR
+658 NGGGAINRSR
-666 SHPKLAGLEQSMV
+666 SHPKLTGLEQSANHAKA
-679 GHKKPTGSLSGGTVG
+679 GTGP
-694 GKAPAKIPKR
+694 GKDVKIPKR

-744 IDRNI
+744 IDKNL
-749 TAAGGSHATPGAS
+749 TGHNPSPLDGTP
-762 LDAAGAA
+762 
-769 MNRFEHGLSGGEF
+769 RFDVGLGVHEL
-782 DSRGAVGGSSETGGD
+782 GD
-797 PAIGRSPEMDRF
+797 PSTEPTLEMDRLNYHKTLPDV
-809 GYSKLV
+809 GMLHAGGGTGEK
-815 AAAGAGM
+815 AGA
-822 EGMLG
+822 EHRAL
-827 GGGGGGDRGIPNVT
+827 NVS
-841 EQLNRLKH
+841 EQLHRLKH
-849 PDYYETVYQLSNF
+849 PDYETVYQLSNF

-889 HAVSPQTAVTLRN
+889 HAVSPQTAIQLRN

-926 DTDPGDGVP
+926 DADTGDGSHV
-935 GGIGPIGNA
+935 PIGNA

-972 VVLYRCVCTRNY
+972 IVLYRCICTRNY
-984 AEWRASWHSES
+984 AEWRASWQESDSET
-995 SEGEADTK
+995 EPK
-1003 PEQCLLEG
+1003 QEQCLLEG
-1011 VPIQVN
+1011 VPIQVD
-1017 GHAHRI
+1017 GHVHRI
-1023 ECLVTDGSMIAS
+1023 ECLVTDGNMIAS
-1035 SCLQGQVKVWDVN
+1035 SCLQGQVKIWDVSN
-1048 SGELMAEIDRCSY
+1048 GELMAEIDRLNY
-1061 FEMQQQQHHQHH
+1061 FELQQN
-1073 RASTGSSSPPGSA
+1073 RGSSSSPQS
-1086 LPSPTTGVLL
+1086 LPSPSSSSTPLATGGVVL
-1096 RNDESGNPI
+1096 RNDQGDSI
-1105 TGVQEVFPSPI
+1105 TGMQEAFPV
-1116 YDESLMQPT
+1116 T
-1125 PTYSSSPPLNAA
+1125 SSPP
-1137 SGFASFKLKKKLH
+1137 SFKLKKKLH
-1150 FNFTN
+1150 FNFSSLDSSPASTGTS
-1155 LQDDTATARNVP
+1155 DS
-1167 TDPKLFDFRAQ
+1167 KLFDFQAQ
-1178 YDRFFT
+1178 YERFFT
-1184 PCAPLPRGAGGEP
+1184 PCTPPVSATAATGGC
-1197 VDLRNRFTRNGLRD
+1197 DLRNRF
-1211 AKQAHTMDAS
+1211 AS
-1221 YTMAPEQGTYQQQWT
+1221 NAPAMSDEPQTSNSHWIA
-1236 GGRPTALSSECPR
+1236 RPTTLSNECPQ
-1249 PPGTV
+1249 PPG
-1254 SPPQKHHRLSPIW
+1254 SPKQPPSQHGVSPIW

-1274 LIVIGCADGRLEFWE
+1274 LI
-1289 GTTGSF
+1289 
-1295 KCIYESETTHN
+1295 CIYDAEHSHN
-1306 NGVTGI
+1306 NGVTNI
-1312 KLTGDRVIAARLT
+1312 KLTGDRVIAARLS

-1335 YTQGRQIDWGFTST
+1335 YTQGRQIDWGFTSA

-1360 GSLSSFQSSSTT
+1360 GSLGSLQAAMTASSSS
-1372 GGHPVGS
+1372 H
-1379 SASASEELRCILEF
+1379 ADSEELRCLLEF

-1409 NIAMTGSQDHTLKVF
+1409 NTVMTGSQDHTLKVY
-1424 RVDNH
+1424 RADSH
-1429 QLLYT
+1429 LMLYT

-1445 FIDQWHSGMA
+1445 FIDQWQSGMA
-1455 GSGSQ
+1455 GSSSQ

-1465 VWELT
+1465 VWDLT

-1484 IVALSGSP
+1484 IVALVGSP

-1513 PLSTITV
+1513 PLNTITV
-1520 NHAYSALIML
+1520 SHAYSALVML

-1541 ALVVWDARSGEVA
+1541 ALVVWDARSGEVV

-1568 KIMLPAGGSVICDYG
+1568 KNMLPACGSVICDYG

>member
-1 MTASSSVE
+1 MTASAGVE
-9 SLYPTA
+9 SLSPPAEDRINHLQQYTGASTQSPRSNNTSQLA
-15 GSPGVSGE
+15 QRKPLSQNSSQQLSPGV
-23 NGWSN
+23 
-28 GTAQR
+28 
-33 VVSRTQGATSQ
+33 
-44 HHQSPH
+44 
-50 QPSQQTPATGGQRQQ
+50 TPAGSFTQQHPSLGASTTMKPPRPASTPTAAGGTGVGASTGGAGSRGPKQSDR
-65 PSVTMPTGST
+65 SKGST
-75 TTARKPPLAQ
+75 
-85 GASSS
+85 
-90 VGTSGFRGLSAA
+90 
-102 GKERAERK
+102 
-110 GSQPTT
+110 TT

-121 SQLYYKH
+121 SQMYYKH
-128 GLFLASYPT
+128 GLFLSSYPT
-137 TTTSIALAIIIFC
+137 TATSFALAIIIFC

-169 PHTESISENLHLSSA
+169 PYTESISENLHLSNA
-184 NLSSEFYNPFSPFT
+184 NLSSEFYNPFSFS
-198 GGNMFNIYNISLETP
+198 GGNMFNIYNISVETP
-213 FPWARIEPLLYVQQ
+213 FAWARIDPLLYVQQ
-227 IILRSSVVPWEDD
+227 IIMRTSVVPWEED

-255 KLVEMI
+255 KLVEII
-261 RNHEDANKITLSHLC
+261 RNHEDQSSKTTLSHLC

-303 LWQQNLQAFNKDSN
+303 LWQQNIQNFNKDSN
-317 LLNTI
+317 LLNTVY
-322 FVNHNLQKSKVS
+322 VNHNLQKSKVS

-341 ISLRDTGVKR
+341 IPLRDTGVKR
-351 YPMRVRPRVIQYAV
+351 YPMRVRPRIIQYAV
-365 TLILRENNPS
+365 TLILRENNPAFID
-375 YMQSLK
+375 SLK
-381 QKLIRAYPLHQK
+381 EKLIRAYPLHQK
-393 ETDGSLAADADAVK
+393 EHTSDTNVPAAEGPAVHT
-407 LAEQSETAPGS
+407 Q
-418 PSTSASTSNQQ
+418 
-429 PNAAGTVPQPQS
+429 QS
-441 IMYIFYPGEFNWHE
+441 IMYIFYPGEFNWKE

-461 AFCVLFSYVYFS
+461 AFCMLFIYVYFS

-480 RSRLMLASC
+480 RSRIMLASC

-606 FSTVL
+606 FATVL

-619 YSTEVRRLPKMLY
+619 YSAEVRRLPKMLY
-632 FNSELRRGA
+632 FNSDLRRGA
-641 GAGAIPGSSSA
+641 GTAGPSAGSSRET
-652 PLDVVR
+652 R
-658 NGSMHRSR
+658 NGGGSINRSR
-666 SHPKLAGLEQSMV
+666 SHPKLTGLEQSASHPKS
-679 GHKKPTGSLSGGTVG
+679 GTGN
-694 GKAPAKIPKR
+694 GKDVKIPKR

-744 IDRNI
+744 IDKNL
-749 TAAGGSHATPGAS
+749 TGH
-762 LDAAGAA
+762 D
-769 MNRFEHGLSGGEF
+769 LSSM
-782 DSRGAVGGSSETGGD
+782 DGSSRFDVGMGVHELGD
-797 PAIGRSPEMDRF
+797 ASTESAAARLHEMDRL
-809 GYSKLV
+809 SEQHKLPDT
-815 AAAGAGM
+815 
-822 EGMLG
+822 GMLG
-827 GGGGGGDRGIPNVT
+827 GGGGGGVSGPNEKGGELRALNAS
-841 EQLNRLKH
+841 EQLLRLKH
-849 PDYYETVYQLSNF
+849 PDYETVYQLSNF

-889 HAVSPQTAVTLRN
+889 HAVSPATAIQLRN
-902 ADEKAPHHFQWK
+902 VDEKAPHHFQWK

-926 DTDPGDGVP
+926 DADTGDGTHV
-935 GGIGPIGNA
+935 PIGNA

-972 VVLYRCVCTRNY
+972 IVLYRCICTRNY
-984 AEWRASWHSES
+984 AEWRASWQESDSET
-995 SEGEADTK
+995 EPK

-1011 VPIQVN
+1011 VPVQVN
-1017 GHAHRI
+1017 GHVHRI
-1023 ECLVTDGSMIAS
+1023 ECLVTDGNMIAS
-1035 SCLQGQVKVWDVN
+1035 SCLQGQVKVWDVSN
-1048 SGELMAEIDRCSY
+1048 GELMAEIDRLHY
-1061 FEMQQQQHHQHH
+1061 FELQQT
-1073 RASTGSSSPPGSA
+1073 RGSSSSPQS
-1086 LPSPTTGVLL
+1086 LPSPSTSTSVAAAGVML
-1096 RNDESGNPI
+1096 RNDHGDSI
-1105 TGVQEVFPSPI
+1105 TGLQEVFPA
-1116 YDESLMQPT
+1116 D
-1125 PTYSSSPPLNAA
+1125 SSSPLSCSPPSANFG
-1137 SGFASFKLKKKLH
+1137 SSFKLKKKLH
-1150 FNFTN
+1150 FNFSSLDNSTTSS
-1155 LQDDTATARNVP
+1155 QGSDS
-1167 TDPKLFDFRAQ
+1167 KLFDFQAQ
-1178 YDRFFT
+1178 YERFFT
-1184 PCAPLPRGAGGEP
+1184 TVTSCSPSHPASGSGT
-1197 VDLRNRFTRNGLRD
+1197 DIRNRFAPNGSLAGWGD
-1211 AKQAHTMDAS
+1211 AGVPLEDQSSNSHWVA
-1221 YTMAPEQGTYQQQWT
+1221 
-1236 GGRPTALSSECPR
+1236 RPTTLSNECPQ
-1249 PPGTV
+1249 PPG
-1254 SPPQKHHRLSPIW
+1254 SPKQTTQQHHVSPIW

-1289 GTTGSF
+1289 GSSGSF
-1295 KCIYESETTHN
+1295 KCIHDAEHSHN
-1306 NGVTGI
+1306 NGVTNI
-1312 KLTGDRVIAARLT
+1312 KLTGDRVIAARLS

-1335 YTQGRQIDWGFTST
+1335 YTQGRQIDWGFTSA

-1360 GSLSSFQSSSTT
+1360 GSISSFQAAM
-1372 GGHPVGS
+1372 GGGGGS
-1379 SASASEELRCILEF
+1379 GAHSDSEELRCLLEF

-1399 QPVTCLEVAG
+1399 QPVTCLEVVG
-1409 NIAMTGSQDHTLKVF
+1409 NTVMTGSQDHTLKVY
-1424 RVDNH
+1424 RADSH
-1429 QLLYT
+1429 LMLYT

-1445 FIDQWHSGMA
+1445 FIDQWQSGMA

-1465 VWELT
+1465 VWDLT

-1484 IVALSGSP
+1484 IVALVGSP

-1513 PLSTITV
+1513 PLNTITV
-1520 NHAYSALIML
+1520 SHAYSALVML

-1568 KIMLPAGGSVICDYG
+1568 KIMLPACGSVICDYG